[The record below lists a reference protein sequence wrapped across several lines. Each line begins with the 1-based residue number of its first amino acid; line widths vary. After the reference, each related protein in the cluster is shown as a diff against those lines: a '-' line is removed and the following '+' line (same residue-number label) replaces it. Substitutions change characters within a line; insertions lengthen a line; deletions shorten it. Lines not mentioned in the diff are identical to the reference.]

1 MKKSKTRVMSLSLV
15 FAMVATMLP
24 NVSTTLSVKADD
36 KVSPK
41 VSDLVQIKVGDKT
54 QTMDLYMNGIYETKL
69 SGLSGEE
76 TVKLLVNGEE
86 TSLTDNFTTNGGDVY
101 VRLKDGLLTDSVNN
115 QDGKKL
121 LHTAAFTGNFEGLE
135 FLDDDG
141 NRYDIASWT
150 PADSKGELDYV
161 GGGIYEKTF
170 HMKEL
175 ADNVE
180 VKDGG
185 YKVAFDDS
193 WDYSI
198 GDGSNNCAVTIPK
211 GTTEFTVLCD
221 EINGV
226 VYDSVRTPAFE
237 VAQNSGAI
245 TKSSLATKI
254 SIIGSVRCGDDDWEA
269 SKTGFEF
276 TPISDT
282 LYRYQKTF
290 AKGTYDYKCVFDY
303 EKWYEA
309 EADNR
314 RFEVNEDNTNV
325 VFLYD
330 TKTGKLTDSV
340 NNTNDVAKALGM
352 QVAPAKAKVSE
363 NTNGTV
369 QFVTVA
375 DNATTVKLVYGIK
388 SEVEKSGEAAL
399 KTVDCSKL
407 NNGGYAANNLFI
419 GDAAAD
425 IVYYYVIDGAP
436 TLDAAATSTTEV
448 NGSTYSVYKKA
459 EFKGRSV
466 NVPGTFPGPSWNEKS
481 NPMTYKGN
489 GLYECT
495 FKDVPAANYE
505 YKIAMGSWSENYG
518 KGGILDGAN
527 ISLTVP
533 STQDVTVYYNDFTH
547 NSVTSVNYIFAD
559 VLLKGSGI
567 PDGTKLEDSGLTGI
581 YTAVINMKKGSYDNI
596 EIVYN
601 GKTFK
606 FETINVNE
614 DKAVTFYFDPVSE
627 LFYCNASGAEVKTEN
642 ISYDSRD
649 LACKSVYGAVATGES
664 VKFTITTGTD
674 VTEAKLVMKGV
685 DTRNIDMTKD
695 GEAVNGKQQWSAT
708 TKFDT
713 IGENH
718 YYFALLSGTYMT
730 IYADDDGN
738 YGKGMVT
745 DLTNVKPYDLVVYK
759 DGFETPDWMKN
770 AVIYQIF
777 PDRFYNGDTS
787 NDFAQTSSRGE
798 VDYEYI
804 SDWNTLPENPE
815 QETEEKMDAYK
826 ATGAYVG
833 DGNWSNEIYG
843 GDLKGI
849 TERIDYLKALGVNVI
864 YLNPVFAS
872 ISSHRYDTS
881 DYNKIDPILG
891 DLGDFEELTKVAEEN
906 GMHVVLDGV
915 FNHVSDD
922 SKYFDRYYKYLE
934 AGTDKIGA
942 YPYWAYVYDTM
953 AEQNVSEGTAKDI
966 AKKYFTDN
974 YGITDF
980 SYTEWFNVTQ
990 ETLKD
995 DNDNDVTDNIG
1006 LRAGKTV
1013 YGYEG
1018 WWGYDSMPV
1027 IKATNGSEYQTG
1039 NWAEE
1044 IIGNDDGTSVGQY
1057 WISEGS
1063 DGWRLDVAN
1072 EVSDE
1077 TWQNFRNSVKAL
1089 NNGDAVIIG
1098 EIWTDATD
1106 YLLGDMYDSVMNYVF
1121 RNAVLGYAK
1130 GGSASDATAA
1140 LERIRERYPEE
1151 AFYAMMNLVGSHD
1164 TTRLLS
1170 YLDGVDDDR
1179 NQKEIDKAF
1188 PTYENTTDTAK
1199 QRQYLV
1205 AFLQFTYAGAPTIY
1219 YGDEIGMTGA
1229 DDPDDR
1235 RAFTWGKG
1243 NKDLVT
1249 WYAKLA
1255 DIRSQYSALRTG
1267 SVEPIDVNDDAIM
1280 GYVRSDDKDTITV
1293 LGNNADSDKEIT
1305 VSIGTN
1311 ATSKITDIVSGTSYD
1326 VTDGKVKVN
1335 IPAYRGVI
1343 LASDVKSV
1351 SVDEAALAPAY
1362 DSSYVEEAKTP
1373 ATTIALDKT
1382 TASLKEGEK
1391 VNLSATV
1398 GPENATSKVV
1408 IWSSSDESIATVAD
1422 DGTVTAVK
1430 AGDVTIT
1437 AKAAYGKNVTA
1448 TCDIKIA
1455 EAQKPQPT
1463 PEKPGKE
1470 DTTPEKP
1477 GKEDTTPEKPG
1488 KEDTTPAE
1496 PGKEDTTPTETKKDD
1511 KVSTTTTVAKVDWS
1525 KEVDTIK
1532 NASAKDTIAVKMD
1545 ETGVISKDAIAAIK
1559 GTQKKLVLDMGD
1571 GIKWIIN
1578 GSDVSKV
1585 PAKDVNMSVTVDSK
1599 KIPEDVI
1606 KSAKV
1611 EKDAKKVVQ
1620 ISLAHEGEFGFK
1632 PVLSIDIGKSYA
1644 GKYAN
1649 LYYYNTK
1656 TKALEGQMS
1665 VKIVDD
1671 GSALLTFT
1679 HASDYVISVTDQA
1692 AIDTKKTV
1700 PKSGD
1705 DNEVATYVCLLGL
1718 AAVAIT
1724 AATYR
1729 KKKVCK

>member
-425 IVYYYVIDGAP
+425 IVYYYVIDRAP

-448 NGSTYSVYKKA
+448 KGSRYSVYKKA
-459 EFKGRSV
+459 AFKGRSV
-466 NVPGTFPGPSWNEKS
+466 NVPGTFPGPSWDEKS

-489 GLYECT
+489 GLYEYT
-495 FKDVPAANYE
+495 FNDVPAANYE
-505 YKIAMGSWSENYG
+505 YKISMGSWSENYG

-627 LFYCNASGAEVKTEN
+627 LFYCNASGAEVRTEN

-685 DTRNIDMTKD
+685 DTRNIDMKKD
-695 GEAVNGKQQWSAT
+695 GEAVNGKQQWSVT

-891 DLGDFEELTKVAEEN
+891 DLGDFEELTRVAEEN

-934 AGTDKIGA
+934 AGTDKVGA

-953 AEQNVSEGTAKDI
+953 AEQNVSEDTAKDI
-966 AKKYFTDN
+966 AKKYFADN

-995 DNDNDVTDNIG
+995 DNENDVTDNIG

-1170 YLDGVDDDR
+1170 YLDGIDDDR

-1188 PTYENTTDTAK
+1188 PTYENTSDTAK

-1243 NKDLVT
+1243 SKELVT

-1280 GYVRSDDKDTITV
+1280 GYVRSDDNDIITV
-1293 LGNNADSDKEIT
+1293 LGNNADSAKEIT

-1326 VTDGKVKVN
+1326 VKDGKVKVN

-1362 DSSYVEEAKTP
+1362 DSSYVEEVKTP

-1398 GPENATSKVV
+1398 GPENVTSKVV

-1448 TCDIKIA
+1448 TCDIKVA
-1455 EAQKPQPT
+1455 EAEKPQPT
-1463 PEKPGKE
+1463 PEPEPQPTPQKVAATTITLDKTTANLKEGETVELKATVGPENATDKSVTWTSSDESVATVSKDGKV
-1470 DTTPEKP
+1470 T
-1477 GKEDTTPEKPG
+1477 
-1488 KEDTTPAE
+1488 
-1496 PGKEDTTPTETKKDD
+1496 
-1511 KVSTTTTVAKVDWS
+1511 
-1525 KEVDTIK
+1525 
-1532 NASAKDTIAVKMD
+1532 AVK
-1545 ETGVISKDAIAAIK
+1545 
-1559 GTQKKLVLDMGD
+1559 
-1571 GIKWIIN
+1571 
-1578 GSDVSKV
+1578 
-1585 PAKDVNMSVTVDSK
+1585 
-1599 KIPEDVI
+1599 
-1606 KSAKV
+1606 
-1611 EKDAKKVVQ
+1611 
-1620 ISLAHEGEFGFK
+1620 
-1632 PVLSIDIGKSYA
+1632 A
-1644 GKYAN
+1644 G
-1649 LYYYNTK
+1649 
-1656 TKALEGQMS
+1656 S
-1665 VKIVDD
+1665 VKITATAVSGKNVTAACDITVTQAEVKKPAQNNPDD
-1671 GSALLTFT
+1671 KKPAGK
-1679 HASDYVISVTDQA
+1679 QQ
-1692 AIDTKKTV
+1692 IDTNNQPVSGNVNTDKSANQTKS

-1729 KKKVCK
+1729 KKKACK

>member
-1 MKKSKTRVMSLSLV
+1 MCEKKRRGNMKKSKTRVMSLSLV

-54 QTMDLYMNGIYETKL
+54 QTMDLYMNGVYETKL

-101 VRLKDGLLTDSVNN
+101 VRLKDGILTDSVNN

-198 GDGSNNCAVTIPK
+198 GDGTNNYAVTIPK

-254 SIIGSVRCGDDDWEA
+254 SIIGSVRGGDDWDPL
-269 SKTGFEF
+269 KTGFEF

-407 NNGGYAANNLFI
+407 NNGGYAANNLFM

-448 NGSTYSVYKKA
+448 KGSKYSVYKKA
-459 EFKGRSV
+459 AFKGRSV
-466 NVPGTFPGPSWNEKS
+466 NVPGTFPGPSWDEKS

-489 GLYECT
+489 GLYEYT
-495 FKDVPAANYE
+495 FNDVPAANYE
-505 YKIAMGSWSENYG
+505 YKISMGSWSENYG

-559 VLLKGSGI
+559 VLLKGNGV

-627 LFYCNASGAEVKTEN
+627 LFYCNASGAEVRTEN

-685 DTRNIDMTKD
+685 DTRNIDMKKD
-695 GEAVNGKQQWSAT
+695 GEAVNGKQQWSVT

-891 DLGDFEELTKVAEEN
+891 DLGDFEELTRVAEEN

-934 AGTDKIGA
+934 AGTDKVGA

-953 AEQNVSEGTAKDI
+953 AEQNVSEDTAKDI
-966 AKKYFTDN
+966 AKKYFADN

-995 DNDNDVTDNIG
+995 DNENDVTDNIG

-1170 YLDGVDDDR
+1170 YLDGIDDDR

-1188 PTYENTTDTAK
+1188 PTYKNTTDTAK

-1280 GYVRSDDKDTITV
+1280 GYVRSDDKDIITV
-1293 LGNNADSDKEIT
+1293 LGNNADSAKEIT

-1326 VTDGKVKVN
+1326 VKDGKVKVN

-1343 LASDVKSV
+1343 LANDVKSV

-1362 DSSYVEEAKTP
+1362 DSSYVEEVKTP

-1398 GPENATSKVV
+1398 GPENVTSKVV

-1448 TCDIKIA
+1448 TCDIKVSEA
-1455 EAQKPQPT
+1455 EKPQPT
-1463 PEKPGKE
+1463 PEPKPQPQP
-1470 DTTPEKP
+1470 TPEP
-1477 GKEDTTPEKPG
+1477 EPQPQPTPEPEPQPTPQKVAATTITLDKTTANLKEGETVELKATVGPENATDKSVTWTSSDEGVATVSKDG
-1488 KEDTTPAE
+1488 KVT
-1496 PGKEDTTPTETKKDD
+1496 
-1511 KVSTTTTVAKVDWS
+1511 
-1525 KEVDTIK
+1525 
-1532 NASAKDTIAVKMD
+1532 AVK
-1545 ETGVISKDAIAAIK
+1545 
-1559 GTQKKLVLDMGD
+1559 
-1571 GIKWIIN
+1571 
-1578 GSDVSKV
+1578 
-1585 PAKDVNMSVTVDSK
+1585 
-1599 KIPEDVI
+1599 
-1606 KSAKV
+1606 
-1611 EKDAKKVVQ
+1611 
-1620 ISLAHEGEFGFK
+1620 
-1632 PVLSIDIGKSYA
+1632 A
-1644 GKYAN
+1644 G
-1649 LYYYNTK
+1649 
-1656 TKALEGQMS
+1656 S
-1665 VKIVDD
+1665 VKITATAVSGKNVTATCDITVTQAEVKKPAQNNPDD
-1671 GSALLTFT
+1671 KKPSGK
-1679 HASDYVISVTDQA
+1679 QQ
-1692 AIDTKKTV
+1692 IDTNKQPVSGNVNTDKSANQTKS

-1729 KKKVCK
+1729 KKRACK

>member
-309 EADNR
+309 EVDNR

-448 NGSTYSVYKKA
+448 KGSRYSVYKKA
-459 EFKGRSV
+459 AFKGRSV
-466 NVPGTFPGPSWNEKS
+466 NVPGTFPGPSWDEKS

-489 GLYECT
+489 GLYEYT
-495 FKDVPAANYE
+495 FNDVPAANYE
-505 YKIAMGSWSENYG
+505 YKISMGSWSENYG

-627 LFYCNASGAEVKTEN
+627 LFYCNASGAEVRTEN

-685 DTRNIDMTKD
+685 DTRNIDMKKD
-695 GEAVNGKQQWSAT
+695 GEAVNGKQQWSVT

-891 DLGDFEELTKVAEEN
+891 DLGDFEELTRVAEEN

-934 AGTDKIGA
+934 AGTDKVGA

-953 AEQNVSEGTAKDI
+953 AEQNVSEDTAKDI
-966 AKKYFTDN
+966 AKKYFADN

-995 DNDNDVTDNIG
+995 DNENDVTDNIG

-1280 GYVRSDDKDTITV
+1280 GYVRSDDKDIITV

-1373 ATTIALDKT
+1373 ATTIALDKV

-1398 GPENATSKVV
+1398 GPENVTSKVV

-1448 TCDIKIA
+1448 TCDIKVSEA
-1455 EAQKPQPT
+1455 EKPQPT
-1463 PEKPGKE
+1463 PEPEPQPTPQKVAATTITLDKTTANLKEGETVELKATVGPENATDKSVTWTSSDDSVATVSKDGKV
-1470 DTTPEKP
+1470 T
-1477 GKEDTTPEKPG
+1477 
-1488 KEDTTPAE
+1488 
-1496 PGKEDTTPTETKKDD
+1496 
-1511 KVSTTTTVAKVDWS
+1511 
-1525 KEVDTIK
+1525 
-1532 NASAKDTIAVKMD
+1532 AVK
-1545 ETGVISKDAIAAIK
+1545 
-1559 GTQKKLVLDMGD
+1559 
-1571 GIKWIIN
+1571 
-1578 GSDVSKV
+1578 
-1585 PAKDVNMSVTVDSK
+1585 
-1599 KIPEDVI
+1599 
-1606 KSAKV
+1606 
-1611 EKDAKKVVQ
+1611 
-1620 ISLAHEGEFGFK
+1620 
-1632 PVLSIDIGKSYA
+1632 A
-1644 GKYAN
+1644 G
-1649 LYYYNTK
+1649 
-1656 TKALEGQMS
+1656 S
-1665 VKIVDD
+1665 VKITATAVSGKNVTAACDITVTQAEVKKPAQNNSDD
-1671 GSALLTFT
+1671 KKPAGK
-1679 HASDYVISVTDQA
+1679 QQ
-1692 AIDTKKTV
+1692 IDTNKQPVSGNVNTDKSANQAKS

-1705 DNEVATYVCLLGL
+1705 DNEAATYVCLLGL
-1718 AAVAIT
+1718 AMVAIT

-1729 KKKVCK
+1729 KKKACK

>member
-245 TKSSLATKI
+245 TKSSLSTKI

-448 NGSTYSVYKKA
+448 KGSRYSVYKKA
-459 EFKGRSV
+459 AFKGRSV
-466 NVPGTFPGPSWNEKS
+466 NVPGTFPGPSWDEKS

-489 GLYECT
+489 GLYEYT
-495 FKDVPAANYE
+495 FNDVPAANYE
-505 YKIAMGSWSENYG
+505 YKISMGSWSENYG

-627 LFYCNASGAEVKTEN
+627 LFYCNASGAEVRTEN

-685 DTRNIDMTKD
+685 DTRNIDMKKD
-695 GEAVNGKQQWSAT
+695 GEAVNGKQQWSVT

-891 DLGDFEELTKVAEEN
+891 DLGDFEELTRVAEEN

-934 AGTDKIGA
+934 AGTDKVGA

-953 AEQNVSEGTAKDI
+953 AEQNVSEDTAKDI
-966 AKKYFTDN
+966 AKKYFADN

-995 DNDNDVTDNIG
+995 DNENDVTDNIG

-1170 YLDGVDDDR
+1170 YLDGIDDDR

-1188 PTYENTTDTAK
+1188 PTYENTSDTAK

-1243 NKDLVT
+1243 SKELVT

-1280 GYVRSDDKDTITV
+1280 GYVRSDDNDIITV
-1293 LGNNADSDKEIT
+1293 LGNNADSAKEIT

-1326 VTDGKVKVN
+1326 VKDGKVKVN

-1362 DSSYVEEAKTP
+1362 DSSYVEEVKTP

-1398 GPENATSKVV
+1398 GPENVTSKVV

-1430 AGDVTIT
+1430 AGDVIIT

-1448 TCDIKIA
+1448 TCDIKVA
-1455 EAQKPQPT
+1455 EAEKPQPT
-1463 PEKPGKE
+1463 PEPKPQPQP
-1470 DTTPEKP
+1470 TPEP
-1477 GKEDTTPEKPG
+1477 EPQPTPEPEPQPTPQKVAATTITLDKTTANLKEGETVELKATVGPENATDKSVTWTSSDESVATVSKDG
-1488 KEDTTPAE
+1488 KVT
-1496 PGKEDTTPTETKKDD
+1496 
-1511 KVSTTTTVAKVDWS
+1511 
-1525 KEVDTIK
+1525 
-1532 NASAKDTIAVKMD
+1532 AVK
-1545 ETGVISKDAIAAIK
+1545 
-1559 GTQKKLVLDMGD
+1559 
-1571 GIKWIIN
+1571 
-1578 GSDVSKV
+1578 
-1585 PAKDVNMSVTVDSK
+1585 
-1599 KIPEDVI
+1599 
-1606 KSAKV
+1606 
-1611 EKDAKKVVQ
+1611 
-1620 ISLAHEGEFGFK
+1620 
-1632 PVLSIDIGKSYA
+1632 A
-1644 GKYAN
+1644 G
-1649 LYYYNTK
+1649 
-1656 TKALEGQMS
+1656 S
-1665 VKIVDD
+1665 VKITATAVSGKNVTATCDITVTQAEVKKPAQNNPDD
-1671 GSALLTFT
+1671 KKPAGK
-1679 HASDYVISVTDQA
+1679 QQ
-1692 AIDTKKTV
+1692 IDTNKQPVSGNVNTDKSANQTKS

-1718 AAVAIT
+1718 AAAAIT

-1729 KKKVCK
+1729 KKRACK

>member
-101 VRLKDGLLTDSVNN
+101 VRLKDGLLTDSFNN

-309 EADNR
+309 EVDNR

-448 NGSTYSVYKKA
+448 KGSRYSVYKKA
-459 EFKGRSV
+459 AFKGRSV
-466 NVPGTFPGPSWNEKS
+466 NVPGTFPGPSWDEKS

-489 GLYECT
+489 GLYEYT
-495 FKDVPAANYE
+495 FNDVPAANYE
-505 YKIAMGSWSENYG
+505 YKISMGSWSENYG

-627 LFYCNASGAEVKTEN
+627 LFYCNASGAEVRTEN

-685 DTRNIDMTKD
+685 DTRNIDMKKD
-695 GEAVNGKQQWSAT
+695 GEAVNGKQQWSVT

-730 IYADDDGN
+730 IYANDDGN

-891 DLGDFEELTKVAEEN
+891 DLGDFEELTRVAEEN

-934 AGTDKIGA
+934 AGTDKVGA

-953 AEQNVSEGTAKDI
+953 AEQNVSEDTAKDI
-966 AKKYFTDN
+966 AKKYFADN

-995 DNDNDVTDNIG
+995 DNENDVTDNIG

-1170 YLDGVDDDR
+1170 YLDGIDDDR

-1188 PTYENTTDTAK
+1188 PTYENTSDTAK

-1243 NKDLVT
+1243 SKELVT

-1280 GYVRSDDKDTITV
+1280 GYVRSDDNDIITV
-1293 LGNNADSDKEIT
+1293 LGNNADSAKEIT

-1326 VTDGKVKVN
+1326 VKDGKVKVN

-1362 DSSYVEEAKTP
+1362 DSSYVEEVKTP

-1398 GPENATSKVV
+1398 GPENVTSKVV

-1448 TCDIKIA
+1448 TCDITVTQA
-1455 EAQKPQPT
+1455 EVKKPAQNNPNDKKPAGKQQIDTNKQP
-1463 PEKPGKE
+1463 
-1470 DTTPEKP
+1470 
-1477 GKEDTTPEKPG
+1477 
-1488 KEDTTPAE
+1488 
-1496 PGKEDTTPTETKKDD
+1496 
-1511 KVSTTTTVAKVDWS
+1511 VSG
-1525 KEVDTIK
+1525 
-1532 NASAKDTIAVKMD
+1532 N
-1545 ETGVISKDAIAAIK
+1545 
-1559 GTQKKLVLDMGD
+1559 
-1571 GIKWIIN
+1571 
-1578 GSDVSKV
+1578 
-1585 PAKDVNMSVTVDSK
+1585 VNTD
-1599 KIPEDVI
+1599 
-1606 KSAKV
+1606 KSAN
-1611 EKDAKKVVQ
+1611 Q
-1620 ISLAHEGEFGFK
+1620 T
-1632 PVLSIDIGKSYA
+1632 KS
-1644 GKYAN
+1644 
-1649 LYYYNTK
+1649 
-1656 TKALEGQMS
+1656 
-1665 VKIVDD
+1665 
-1671 GSALLTFT
+1671 
-1679 HASDYVISVTDQA
+1679 
-1692 AIDTKKTV
+1692 

-1718 AAVAIT
+1718 AMVAIT

-1729 KKKVCK
+1729 KKKACK

>member
-1 MKKSKTRVMSLSLV
+1 MCEKKRRGNMKKSKTRVMSLSLV

-309 EADNR
+309 EVDNR

-448 NGSTYSVYKKA
+448 KGSRYSVYKKA
-459 EFKGRSV
+459 AFKGRSV
-466 NVPGTFPGPSWNEKS
+466 NVPGTFPGPSWDEKS

-489 GLYECT
+489 GLYEYT
-495 FKDVPAANYE
+495 FNDVPAANYE
-505 YKIAMGSWSENYG
+505 YKISMGSWSENYG

-627 LFYCNASGAEVKTEN
+627 LFYCNASGAEVRTEN

-685 DTRNIDMTKD
+685 DTRNIDMKKD
-695 GEAVNGKQQWSAT
+695 GEAVNGKQQWSVT

-891 DLGDFEELTKVAEEN
+891 DLGDFEELTRVAEEN

-934 AGTDKIGA
+934 AGTDKVGA

-953 AEQNVSEGTAKDI
+953 AEQNVSEDTAKDI
-966 AKKYFTDN
+966 AKKYFADN

-995 DNDNDVTDNIG
+995 DNENDVTDNIG

-1280 GYVRSDDKDTITV
+1280 GYVRSDDKDIITV

-1373 ATTIALDKT
+1373 ATTIALDKV

-1398 GPENATSKVV
+1398 GPENVTSKVV

-1448 TCDIKIA
+1448 TCDIKVSEA
-1455 EAQKPQPT
+1455 EKPQPT
-1463 PEKPGKE
+1463 PEPEPQPTPQKVAATTITLDKTTANLKEGETVELKATVGPENATDKSVTWTSSDDSVATVSKDGKV
-1470 DTTPEKP
+1470 T
-1477 GKEDTTPEKPG
+1477 
-1488 KEDTTPAE
+1488 
-1496 PGKEDTTPTETKKDD
+1496 
-1511 KVSTTTTVAKVDWS
+1511 
-1525 KEVDTIK
+1525 
-1532 NASAKDTIAVKMD
+1532 AVK
-1545 ETGVISKDAIAAIK
+1545 
-1559 GTQKKLVLDMGD
+1559 
-1571 GIKWIIN
+1571 
-1578 GSDVSKV
+1578 
-1585 PAKDVNMSVTVDSK
+1585 
-1599 KIPEDVI
+1599 
-1606 KSAKV
+1606 
-1611 EKDAKKVVQ
+1611 
-1620 ISLAHEGEFGFK
+1620 
-1632 PVLSIDIGKSYA
+1632 A
-1644 GKYAN
+1644 G
-1649 LYYYNTK
+1649 
-1656 TKALEGQMS
+1656 S
-1665 VKIVDD
+1665 VKITATAVSGKNVTAACDITVTQAEVKKPAQNNSDD
-1671 GSALLTFT
+1671 KKPAGK
-1679 HASDYVISVTDQA
+1679 QQ
-1692 AIDTKKTV
+1692 IDTNKQPVSGNVNTDKSANQAKS

-1705 DNEVATYVCLLGL
+1705 DNEVAAYVCLLGL

-1729 KKKVCK
+1729 KKKACK

>member
-309 EADNR
+309 EVDNR

-448 NGSTYSVYKKA
+448 KGSRYSVYKKA
-459 EFKGRSV
+459 AFKGRSV
-466 NVPGTFPGPSWNEKS
+466 NVPGTFPGPSWDEKS

-489 GLYECT
+489 GLYEYT
-495 FKDVPAANYE
+495 FNDVPAANYE
-505 YKIAMGSWSENYG
+505 YKISMGSWSENYG

-601 GKTFK
+601 GKTFN

-627 LFYCNASGAEVKTEN
+627 LFYCNASGAEVRTEN

-685 DTRNIDMTKD
+685 DTRNIDMKKD
-695 GEAVNGKQQWSAT
+695 GEAVNGKQQWSVT

-891 DLGDFEELTKVAEEN
+891 DLGDFEGLTRVAEEN

-934 AGTDKIGA
+934 AGTDKVGA

-953 AEQNVSEGTAKDI
+953 AEQNVSEDTAKDI
-966 AKKYFTDN
+966 AKKYFADN

-995 DNDNDVTDNIG
+995 DNENDVTDNIG

-1170 YLDGVDDDR
+1170 YLDGIDDDR

-1188 PTYENTTDTAK
+1188 PTYENTSDTAK

-1243 NKDLVT
+1243 SKELVT

-1280 GYVRSDDKDTITV
+1280 GYVRSDDNDIITV
-1293 LGNNADSDKEIT
+1293 LGNNADSAKEIT

-1326 VTDGKVKVN
+1326 VKDGKVKVN

-1362 DSSYVEEAKTP
+1362 DSSYVEEVKTP

-1398 GPENATSKVV
+1398 GPENVTSKVV

-1448 TCDIKIA
+1448 TCDIKVA
-1455 EAQKPQPT
+1455 EAEKPQPT
-1463 PEKPGKE
+1463 PEPE
-1470 DTTPEKP
+1470 PQPTPEP
-1477 GKEDTTPEKPG
+1477 EPQPTPEPEPQPTPQKVAATTITLDKTTANLKEGETVELKATVGPENATDKSVTWTSSDESVATVSKDG
-1488 KEDTTPAE
+1488 KVT
-1496 PGKEDTTPTETKKDD
+1496 
-1511 KVSTTTTVAKVDWS
+1511 
-1525 KEVDTIK
+1525 
-1532 NASAKDTIAVKMD
+1532 AVK
-1545 ETGVISKDAIAAIK
+1545 
-1559 GTQKKLVLDMGD
+1559 
-1571 GIKWIIN
+1571 
-1578 GSDVSKV
+1578 
-1585 PAKDVNMSVTVDSK
+1585 
-1599 KIPEDVI
+1599 
-1606 KSAKV
+1606 
-1611 EKDAKKVVQ
+1611 
-1620 ISLAHEGEFGFK
+1620 
-1632 PVLSIDIGKSYA
+1632 A
-1644 GKYAN
+1644 G
-1649 LYYYNTK
+1649 
-1656 TKALEGQMS
+1656 S
-1665 VKIVDD
+1665 VKITATAVSGKNVTATCDITVTQAEVKKPAQNNPDD
-1671 GSALLTFT
+1671 KKPAGK
-1679 HASDYVISVTDQA
+1679 QQ
-1692 AIDTKKTV
+1692 IDTNKQPVSGNVNTDKSANQTKS

-1718 AAVAIT
+1718 AAAAIT

-1729 KKKVCK
+1729 KKRACK

>member
-448 NGSTYSVYKKA
+448 KGSRYSVYKKA
-459 EFKGRSV
+459 AFKGRSV
-466 NVPGTFPGPSWNEKS
+466 NVPGTFPGPSWDEKS

-489 GLYECT
+489 GLYEYT
-495 FKDVPAANYE
+495 FNDVPAANYE
-505 YKIAMGSWSENYG
+505 YKISMGSWSENYG

-567 PDGTKLEDSGLTGI
+567 PDGAKLEDSGLTGI

-627 LFYCNASGAEVKTEN
+627 LFYCNASGAEVRTEN

-685 DTRNIDMTKD
+685 DTRNIDMKKD
-695 GEAVNGKQQWSAT
+695 GEAVNGKQQWSVT

-891 DLGDFEELTKVAEEN
+891 DLGDFEELTRVAEEN

-934 AGTDKIGA
+934 AGTDKVGA

-953 AEQNVSEGTAKDI
+953 AEQNVSEDTAKDI
-966 AKKYFTDN
+966 AKKYFADN

-995 DNDNDVTDNIG
+995 DNENDVTDNIG

-1170 YLDGVDDDR
+1170 YLDGIDDDR

-1188 PTYENTTDTAK
+1188 PTYEKTTDTAK

-1280 GYVRSDDKDTITV
+1280 GYVRSDDKDIITV

-1398 GPENATSKVV
+1398 GPENVTSKVV

-1448 TCDIKIA
+1448 TCDITVTQA
-1455 EAQKPQPT
+1455 EVKKPAQNNP
-1463 PEKPGKE
+1463 
-1470 DTTPEKP
+1470 
-1477 GKEDTTPEKPG
+1477 
-1488 KEDTTPAE
+1488 
-1496 PGKEDTTPTETKKDD
+1496 DD
-1511 KVSTTTTVAKVDWS
+1511 KKPAGKQQIDTNKQPVSG
-1525 KEVDTIK
+1525 
-1532 NASAKDTIAVKMD
+1532 N
-1545 ETGVISKDAIAAIK
+1545 
-1559 GTQKKLVLDMGD
+1559 
-1571 GIKWIIN
+1571 
-1578 GSDVSKV
+1578 
-1585 PAKDVNMSVTVDSK
+1585 VNTD
-1599 KIPEDVI
+1599 
-1606 KSAKV
+1606 KSAN
-1611 EKDAKKVVQ
+1611 Q
-1620 ISLAHEGEFGFK
+1620 T
-1632 PVLSIDIGKSYA
+1632 KS
-1644 GKYAN
+1644 
-1649 LYYYNTK
+1649 
-1656 TKALEGQMS
+1656 
-1665 VKIVDD
+1665 
-1671 GSALLTFT
+1671 
-1679 HASDYVISVTDQA
+1679 
-1692 AIDTKKTV
+1692 

-1718 AAVAIT
+1718 AMVAIT

-1729 KKKVCK
+1729 KKRACK

>member
-24 NVSTTLSVKADD
+24 NVSTTLSVKAGDN
-36 KVSPK
+36 VSPK

-54 QTMDLYMNGIYETKL
+54 QTMDLYMNGVYETKL

-101 VRLKDGLLTDSVNN
+101 VRLKNGILTDSVNN

-141 NRYDIASWT
+141 NRYDIASWK

-198 GDGSNNCAVTIPK
+198 GDGKNNYAVTIPK
-211 GTTEFTVLCD
+211 GTKEFTVLCD

-237 VAQNSGAI
+237 VTQNNGAI

-254 SIIGSVRCGDDDWEA
+254 SIIGSVRGGDDWEKA
-269 SKTGFEF
+269 KTGFEF

-303 EKWYEA
+303 ADWYEA
-309 EADNR
+309 EGDINR

-340 NNTNDVAKALGM
+340 NNTNDVANALGM
-352 QVAPAKAKVSE
+352 QAAPAKAKVSD

-388 SEVEKSGEAAL
+388 SDVEKSGKSAL

-407 NNGGYAANNLFI
+407 NNGGYAADNLFM

-425 IVYYYVIDGAP
+425 IVYYYVIDGTP

-448 NGSTYSVYKKA
+448 QGSRYSVYKKA

-466 NVPGTFPGPSWNEKS
+466 NVPGTFPGPSWDEKS
-481 NPMTYKGN
+481 NTMTYKGN
-489 GLYECT
+489 GLYEYT

-505 YKIAMGSWSENYG
+505 YKISMGSWSENYG

-559 VLLKGSGI
+559 VLLKGKGI

-581 YTAVINMKKGSYDNI
+581 YTAVINMNKGSYDNI

-664 VKFTITTGTD
+664 VTFTITTGTD

-685 DTRNIDMTKD
+685 DTRNINMTKD
-695 GEAVNGKQQWSAT
+695 GEAVNGKQKWSVT
-708 TKFDT
+708 TKFNT

-891 DLGDFEELTKVAEEN
+891 DLGDFEELTKIAEEN

-953 AEQNVSEGTAKDI
+953 AEQNVSEDTAKDI

-1018 WWGYDSMPV
+1018 WYGYDSMPV

-1057 WISEGS
+1057 WISKGS

-1140 LERIRERYPEE
+1140 LERIRERYPKE

-1179 NQKEIDKAF
+1179 KQKEIDKAF
-1188 PTYENTTDTAK
+1188 PTYEKTTDTAK

-1293 LGNNADSDKEIT
+1293 LGNNADSEKEIT

-1326 VTDGKVKVN
+1326 VTDGKVNVK

-1343 LASDVKSV
+1343 LTSDVKSV
-1351 SVDEAALAPAY
+1351 SVDEEALAPAY

-1430 AGDVTIT
+1430 AGNVTIT

-1448 TCDIKIA
+1448 TCDITVTQANGKKP
-1455 EAQKPQPT
+1455 AQNNP
-1463 PEKPGKE
+1463 
-1470 DTTPEKP
+1470 
-1477 GKEDTTPEKPG
+1477 
-1488 KEDTTPAE
+1488 
-1496 PGKEDTTPTETKKDD
+1496 DD
-1511 KVSTTTTVAKVDWS
+1511 K
-1525 KEVDTIK
+1525 
-1532 NASAKDTIAVKMD
+1532 
-1545 ETGVISKDAIAAIK
+1545 
-1559 GTQKKLVLDMGD
+1559 
-1571 GIKWIIN
+1571 
-1578 GSDVSKV
+1578 
-1585 PAKDVNMSVTVDSK
+1585 
-1599 KIPEDVI
+1599 
-1606 KSAKV
+1606 
-1611 EKDAKKVVQ
+1611 
-1620 ISLAHEGEFGFK
+1620 K
-1632 PVLSIDIGKSYA
+1632 PA
-1644 GKYAN
+1644 GK
-1649 LYYYNTK
+1649 
-1656 TKALEGQMS
+1656 Q
-1665 VKIVDD
+1665 
-1671 GSALLTFT
+1671 
-1679 HASDYVISVTDQA
+1679 Q
-1692 AIDTKKTV
+1692 IDTKKAA

-1705 DNEVATYVCLLGL
+1705 DNEAATYVCLLGL
-1718 AAVAIT
+1718 AMVAIT

-1729 KKKVCK
+1729 KKRACK

>member
-24 NVSTTLSVKADD
+24 NVSTILSVKADD

-309 EADNR
+309 EVDNR

-448 NGSTYSVYKKA
+448 KGSRYSVYKKA
-459 EFKGRSV
+459 AFKGRSV
-466 NVPGTFPGPSWNEKS
+466 NVPGTFPGPSWDEKS

-489 GLYECT
+489 GLYEYT
-495 FKDVPAANYE
+495 FNDVPAANYE
-505 YKIAMGSWSENYG
+505 YKISMGSWSENYG

-627 LFYCNASGAEVKTEN
+627 LFYCNASGAEVRTEN

-685 DTRNIDMTKD
+685 DTRNIDMKKD
-695 GEAVNGKQQWSAT
+695 GEAVNGKQQWSVT

-891 DLGDFEELTKVAEEN
+891 DLGDFEELTRVAEEN

-934 AGTDKIGA
+934 AGTDKVGA

-953 AEQNVSEGTAKDI
+953 AEQNVSEDTAKDI
-966 AKKYFTDN
+966 AKKYFADN

-995 DNDNDVTDNIG
+995 DNENDVTDNIG

-1280 GYVRSDDKDTITV
+1280 GYVRSDDKDIITV

-1373 ATTIALDKT
+1373 ATTIALDKV

-1398 GPENATSKVV
+1398 GPENVTSKVV

-1448 TCDIKIA
+1448 TCDIKVSEA
-1455 EAQKPQPT
+1455 EKPQPT
-1463 PEKPGKE
+1463 PEPEPQPTPQKVAATTITLDKTTANLKEGETVELKATVGPENATDKSVTWTSSDDSVATVSKDGKV
-1470 DTTPEKP
+1470 T
-1477 GKEDTTPEKPG
+1477 
-1488 KEDTTPAE
+1488 
-1496 PGKEDTTPTETKKDD
+1496 
-1511 KVSTTTTVAKVDWS
+1511 
-1525 KEVDTIK
+1525 
-1532 NASAKDTIAVKMD
+1532 AVK
-1545 ETGVISKDAIAAIK
+1545 
-1559 GTQKKLVLDMGD
+1559 
-1571 GIKWIIN
+1571 
-1578 GSDVSKV
+1578 
-1585 PAKDVNMSVTVDSK
+1585 
-1599 KIPEDVI
+1599 
-1606 KSAKV
+1606 
-1611 EKDAKKVVQ
+1611 
-1620 ISLAHEGEFGFK
+1620 
-1632 PVLSIDIGKSYA
+1632 A
-1644 GKYAN
+1644 G
-1649 LYYYNTK
+1649 
-1656 TKALEGQMS
+1656 S
-1665 VKIVDD
+1665 VKITATAVSGKNVTAACDITVTQAEVKKPAQNNSDD
-1671 GSALLTFT
+1671 KKPAGK
-1679 HASDYVISVTDQA
+1679 QQ
-1692 AIDTKKTV
+1692 IDTNKQPVSGNVNTDKSANQAKS

-1705 DNEVATYVCLLGL
+1705 DNEVAAYVCLLGL

-1729 KKKVCK
+1729 KKKACK

>member
-1 MKKSKTRVMSLSLV
+1 MCEKKRRGNMKKSKTRVMSLSLV

-309 EADNR
+309 EVDNR

-448 NGSTYSVYKKA
+448 KGSKYSVYKKA
-459 EFKGRSV
+459 AFKGRSV
-466 NVPGTFPGPSWNEKS
+466 NVPGTFPGPSWDEKS

-489 GLYECT
+489 GLYEYT
-495 FKDVPAANYE
+495 FNDVPAANYE
-505 YKIAMGSWSENYG
+505 YKISMGSWSENYG

-559 VLLKGSGI
+559 VLLKGNGV

-627 LFYCNASGAEVKTEN
+627 LFYCNASGAEVRTEN

-685 DTRNIDMTKD
+685 DTRNIDMKKD
-695 GEAVNGKQQWSAT
+695 GEAVNGKQQWSVT

-891 DLGDFEELTKVAEEN
+891 DLGDFEELTRVAEEN

-934 AGTDKIGA
+934 AGTDKVGA

-953 AEQNVSEGTAKDI
+953 AEQNVSEDTAKDI
-966 AKKYFTDN
+966 AKKYFADN

-995 DNDNDVTDNIG
+995 DNENDVTDNIG

-1170 YLDGVDDDR
+1170 YLDGIDDDR

-1188 PTYENTTDTAK
+1188 PTYENTSDTAK

-1243 NKDLVT
+1243 SKELVT

-1280 GYVRSDDKDTITV
+1280 GYVRSDDNDIITV
-1293 LGNNADSDKEIT
+1293 LGNNADSAKEIT

-1326 VTDGKVKVN
+1326 VKDGKVKVN

-1362 DSSYVEEAKTP
+1362 DSSYVEEVKTP

-1398 GPENATSKVV
+1398 GPENVTSKVV

-1448 TCDIKIA
+1448 TCDIKVA
-1455 EAQKPQPT
+1455 EAEKPQPT
-1463 PEKPGKE
+1463 PEPEPQPTPQKVAATTITLDKTTANLKEGETVELKATVGPENATDKSVTWTSSDESVATVSKDGKV
-1470 DTTPEKP
+1470 T
-1477 GKEDTTPEKPG
+1477 
-1488 KEDTTPAE
+1488 
-1496 PGKEDTTPTETKKDD
+1496 
-1511 KVSTTTTVAKVDWS
+1511 
-1525 KEVDTIK
+1525 
-1532 NASAKDTIAVKMD
+1532 AVK
-1545 ETGVISKDAIAAIK
+1545 
-1559 GTQKKLVLDMGD
+1559 
-1571 GIKWIIN
+1571 
-1578 GSDVSKV
+1578 
-1585 PAKDVNMSVTVDSK
+1585 
-1599 KIPEDVI
+1599 
-1606 KSAKV
+1606 
-1611 EKDAKKVVQ
+1611 
-1620 ISLAHEGEFGFK
+1620 
-1632 PVLSIDIGKSYA
+1632 A
-1644 GKYAN
+1644 G
-1649 LYYYNTK
+1649 
-1656 TKALEGQMS
+1656 S
-1665 VKIVDD
+1665 VKITATAVSGKNVTATCDITVTQAEVKKPAQNNPDD
-1671 GSALLTFT
+1671 KKPAGK
-1679 HASDYVISVTDQA
+1679 QQ
-1692 AIDTKKTV
+1692 IDTNKQPVSGNVNTDKSANQTKS

-1718 AAVAIT
+1718 AAAAIT

-1729 KKKVCK
+1729 KKRACK

>member
-309 EADNR
+309 EVDNR

-448 NGSTYSVYKKA
+448 KGSRYSVYKKA
-459 EFKGRSV
+459 AFKGRSV
-466 NVPGTFPGPSWNEKS
+466 NVPGTFPGPSWDEKS

-489 GLYECT
+489 GLYEYT
-495 FKDVPAANYE
+495 FNDVPAANYE
-505 YKIAMGSWSENYG
+505 YKISMGSWSENYG

-627 LFYCNASGAEVKTEN
+627 LFYCNASGAEVRTEN

-685 DTRNIDMTKD
+685 DTRNIDMKKD
-695 GEAVNGKQQWSAT
+695 GEAVNGKQQWSVT

-891 DLGDFEELTKVAEEN
+891 DLGDFEELTRVAEEN

-934 AGTDKIGA
+934 AGTDKVGA

-953 AEQNVSEGTAKDI
+953 AEQNVSEDTAKDI
-966 AKKYFTDN
+966 AKKYFADN

-995 DNDNDVTDNIG
+995 DNENDVTDNIG

-1280 GYVRSDDKDTITV
+1280 GYVRSDDKDIITV

-1373 ATTIALDKT
+1373 ATTIALDKV

-1398 GPENATSKVV
+1398 GPENVTSKVV

-1448 TCDIKIA
+1448 TCDIKVSEA
-1455 EAQKPQPT
+1455 EKPQPT
-1463 PEKPGKE
+1463 PEPEPQPTPQKVAATTITLDKTTANLKEGETVELKATVGPENATDKSVTWTSSDDSVATVSKDGKV
-1470 DTTPEKP
+1470 T
-1477 GKEDTTPEKPG
+1477 
-1488 KEDTTPAE
+1488 
-1496 PGKEDTTPTETKKDD
+1496 
-1511 KVSTTTTVAKVDWS
+1511 
-1525 KEVDTIK
+1525 
-1532 NASAKDTIAVKMD
+1532 AVK
-1545 ETGVISKDAIAAIK
+1545 
-1559 GTQKKLVLDMGD
+1559 
-1571 GIKWIIN
+1571 
-1578 GSDVSKV
+1578 
-1585 PAKDVNMSVTVDSK
+1585 
-1599 KIPEDVI
+1599 
-1606 KSAKV
+1606 
-1611 EKDAKKVVQ
+1611 
-1620 ISLAHEGEFGFK
+1620 
-1632 PVLSIDIGKSYA
+1632 A
-1644 GKYAN
+1644 G
-1649 LYYYNTK
+1649 
-1656 TKALEGQMS
+1656 S
-1665 VKIVDD
+1665 VKITATAVSGKNVTAACDITVTQAEVKKPAQNNSDD
-1671 GSALLTFT
+1671 KKPAGK
-1679 HASDYVISVTDQA
+1679 QQ
-1692 AIDTKKTV
+1692 IDTNKQPVSGNVNTDKSANQAKS

-1705 DNEVATYVCLLGL
+1705 DNEVAAYVCLLGL

-1729 KKKVCK
+1729 KKKACK

>member
-24 NVSTTLSVKADD
+24 NVSTILSVKADD

-309 EADNR
+309 EVDNR

-448 NGSTYSVYKKA
+448 KGSRYSVYKKA
-459 EFKGRSV
+459 AFKGRSV
-466 NVPGTFPGPSWNEKS
+466 NVPGTFPGPSWDEKS

-489 GLYECT
+489 GLYEYT
-495 FKDVPAANYE
+495 FNDVPAANYE
-505 YKIAMGSWSENYG
+505 YKISMGSWSENYG

-581 YTAVINMKKGSYDNI
+581 YTAVINMNEGSYDNI

-627 LFYCNASGAEVKTEN
+627 LFYCNASGAEVRTEN

-685 DTRNIDMTKD
+685 DTRNIDMKKD
-695 GEAVNGKQQWSAT
+695 GEAVNGKQQWSVT

-891 DLGDFEELTKVAEEN
+891 DLGDFEELTRVAEEN

-934 AGTDKIGA
+934 AGTDKVGA

-953 AEQNVSEGTAKDI
+953 AEQNVSEDTAKDI
-966 AKKYFTDN
+966 AKKYFADN

-995 DNDNDVTDNIG
+995 DNENDVTDNIG

-1280 GYVRSDDKDTITV
+1280 GYVRSDDKDIITV

-1373 ATTIALDKT
+1373 ATTIALDKV

-1398 GPENATSKVV
+1398 GPENVTSKVV

-1448 TCDIKIA
+1448 TCDIKVSEA
-1455 EAQKPQPT
+1455 EKPQPT
-1463 PEKPGKE
+1463 PEPEPQPTPQKVAATTITLDKTTANLKEGETVELKATVGPENATDKSVTWTSSDDSVATVSKDGKV
-1470 DTTPEKP
+1470 T
-1477 GKEDTTPEKPG
+1477 
-1488 KEDTTPAE
+1488 
-1496 PGKEDTTPTETKKDD
+1496 
-1511 KVSTTTTVAKVDWS
+1511 
-1525 KEVDTIK
+1525 
-1532 NASAKDTIAVKMD
+1532 AVK
-1545 ETGVISKDAIAAIK
+1545 
-1559 GTQKKLVLDMGD
+1559 
-1571 GIKWIIN
+1571 
-1578 GSDVSKV
+1578 
-1585 PAKDVNMSVTVDSK
+1585 
-1599 KIPEDVI
+1599 
-1606 KSAKV
+1606 
-1611 EKDAKKVVQ
+1611 
-1620 ISLAHEGEFGFK
+1620 
-1632 PVLSIDIGKSYA
+1632 A
-1644 GKYAN
+1644 G
-1649 LYYYNTK
+1649 
-1656 TKALEGQMS
+1656 S
-1665 VKIVDD
+1665 VKITATAVSGKNVTAACDITVTQAEVKKPAQNNSDD
-1671 GSALLTFT
+1671 KKPAGK
-1679 HASDYVISVTDQA
+1679 QQ
-1692 AIDTKKTV
+1692 IDTNKQPVSGNVNTDKSANQAKS

-1705 DNEVATYVCLLGL
+1705 DNEVAAYVCLLGL

-1729 KKKVCK
+1729 KKKACK

>member
-674 VTEAKLVMKGV
+674 VTDAKLVMKGV

-995 DNDNDVTDNIG
+995 DNENDVTDNIG

-1280 GYVRSDDKDTITV
+1280 GYVRSDDKDIITV

-1373 ATTIALDKT
+1373 ATTIALDKV

-1398 GPENATSKVV
+1398 GPENVTSKVV
-1408 IWSSSDESIATVAD
+1408 IWSSSDENIATVAD

-1448 TCDIKIA
+1448 TCDIKVSEA
-1455 EAQKPQPT
+1455 EKPQPT
-1463 PEKPGKE
+1463 PEPEPQPTPQKVAATTITLDKTTANLKEGETVELKATVGPENATDKSVTWISSDERVATVSKDGKV
-1470 DTTPEKP
+1470 T
-1477 GKEDTTPEKPG
+1477 
-1488 KEDTTPAE
+1488 
-1496 PGKEDTTPTETKKDD
+1496 
-1511 KVSTTTTVAKVDWS
+1511 
-1525 KEVDTIK
+1525 
-1532 NASAKDTIAVKMD
+1532 AVK
-1545 ETGVISKDAIAAIK
+1545 
-1559 GTQKKLVLDMGD
+1559 
-1571 GIKWIIN
+1571 
-1578 GSDVSKV
+1578 
-1585 PAKDVNMSVTVDSK
+1585 
-1599 KIPEDVI
+1599 
-1606 KSAKV
+1606 
-1611 EKDAKKVVQ
+1611 
-1620 ISLAHEGEFGFK
+1620 
-1632 PVLSIDIGKSYA
+1632 A
-1644 GKYAN
+1644 G
-1649 LYYYNTK
+1649 
-1656 TKALEGQMS
+1656 S
-1665 VKIVDD
+1665 VKITATAVSGKNVTATCDITVTQAEVKKPAQNNPDD
-1671 GSALLTFT
+1671 KKPAGK
-1679 HASDYVISVTDQA
+1679 QQ
-1692 AIDTKKTV
+1692 IDTNKQPVSGNVNTDKSANQTKS

-1729 KKKVCK
+1729 KKKACK

>member
-24 NVSTTLSVKADD
+24 NVSTTLSVKAGDN
-36 KVSPK
+36 VSPK

-54 QTMDLYMNGIYETKL
+54 QTMDLYMNGVYETKL

-101 VRLKDGLLTDSVNN
+101 VRLKNGILTDSVNN

-141 NRYDIASWT
+141 NRYDIASWK
-150 PADSKGELDYV
+150 PEDPNGELDYV

-170 HMKEL
+170 RMKEL

-180 VKDGG
+180 VQNGG
-185 YKVAFDDS
+185 YKVAFDDA

-198 GDGSNNCAVTIPK
+198 GDGKNNCAVTIPK
-211 GTTEFTVLCD
+211 GTKEFTVLCD

-226 VYDSVRTPAFE
+226 VYDSVRTPAFK
-237 VAQNSGAI
+237 VAQNNGAI

-254 SIIGSVRCGDDDWEA
+254 SIIGSVRGGDDDWEA

-290 AKGTYDYKCVFDY
+290 AKGTYKYKCVFDY
-303 EKWYEA
+303 ANWYEA
-309 EADNR
+309 EGGDR
-314 RFEVNEDNTNV
+314 SFEVNEDNTNV

-375 DNATTVKLVYGIK
+375 DNATTVKLVYGIE
-388 SEVEKSGEAAL
+388 SEVENSGKAAL

-407 NNGGYAANNLFI
+407 NNGGYVANNLFM

-425 IVYYYVIDGAP
+425 IVYYYVIDGTP

-448 NGSTYSVYKKA
+448 KGSRYSVYKKA

-466 NVPGTFPGPSWNEKS
+466 NVPGTFPGPSWDEKS
-481 NPMTYKGN
+481 NMMTYKGN
-489 GLYECT
+489 GLYEYT

-518 KGGILDGAN
+518 KGGSLDGAN

-559 VLLKGSGI
+559 VSLKGNGI
-567 PDGTKLEDSGLTGI
+567 PQGTKLEDSGLTGI
-581 YTAVINMKKGSYDNI
+581 YTAVINMIKGSYDDL

-606 FETINVNE
+606 FGKINVNE

-627 LFYCNASGAEVKTEN
+627 LFYCNASGAEVSTEN
-642 ISYDSRD
+642 ISYDSRNP
-649 LACKSVYGAVATGES
+649 ACKSVYGAVAAGQS

-674 VTEAKLVMKGV
+674 VTAAKLIMKGV
-685 DTRNIDMTKD
+685 DTRNIDMKKD
-695 GEAVNGKQQWSAT
+695 GEAVNGKQQWSVT

-759 DGFETPDWMKN
+759 AGFETPDWMKN
-770 AVIYQIF
+770 AVVYQIF

-787 NDFAQTSSRGE
+787 NDFAQTSSRGG

-804 SDWNTLPENPE
+804 SDWDTLPENPE
-815 QETEEKMDAYK
+815 QETEEKMEDYK

-891 DLGDFEELTKVAEEN
+891 DLGDFEELTRVAEEN

-934 AGTDKIGA
+934 AGTDKVGA

-953 AEQNVSEGTAKDI
+953 AEQNVSEDTAKDI
-966 AKKYFTDN
+966 AKKYFADN

-995 DNDNDVTDNIG
+995 DNKNDVTDNIG

-1018 WWGYDSMPV
+1018 WYGYDSMPV

-1057 WISEGS
+1057 WISKGS

-1077 TWQNFRNSVKAL
+1077 TWQKFRNSVKAL
-1089 NNGDAVIIG
+1089 NNDAVIIG

-1130 GGSASDATAA
+1130 GGSATDATAA
-1140 LERIRERYPEE
+1140 LERIRERYPKE

-1170 YLDGVDDDR
+1170 YLDGIDDDR

-1188 PTYENTTDTAK
+1188 PTYEKTTDTAK

-1280 GYVRSDDKDTITV
+1280 GYVRSDDKDIITV

-1311 ATSKITDIVSGTSYD
+1311 ATSKITDIVSGKSYD

-1343 LASDVKSV
+1343 LASNVKSV
-1351 SVDEAALAPAY
+1351 SVDEEALAPAY
-1362 DSSYVEEAKTP
+1362 DSSYVEEVKTP

-1398 GPENATSKVV
+1398 GPENVTSKVV

-1430 AGDVTIT
+1430 AGNVTIT

-1448 TCDIKIA
+1448 TCDITVTQA
-1455 EAQKPQPT
+1455 EVKKPAQNNP
-1463 PEKPGKE
+1463 
-1470 DTTPEKP
+1470 
-1477 GKEDTTPEKPG
+1477 
-1488 KEDTTPAE
+1488 
-1496 PGKEDTTPTETKKDD
+1496 DD
-1511 KVSTTTTVAKVDWS
+1511 KKPAGKQQIDTNKQPVSG
-1525 KEVDTIK
+1525 
-1532 NASAKDTIAVKMD
+1532 N
-1545 ETGVISKDAIAAIK
+1545 
-1559 GTQKKLVLDMGD
+1559 
-1571 GIKWIIN
+1571 
-1578 GSDVSKV
+1578 
-1585 PAKDVNMSVTVDSK
+1585 VNTD
-1599 KIPEDVI
+1599 
-1606 KSAKV
+1606 KSA
-1611 EKDAKKVVQ
+1611 
-1620 ISLAHEGEFGFK
+1620 
-1632 PVLSIDIGKSYA
+1632 
-1644 GKYAN
+1644 N
-1649 LYYYNTK
+1649 K
-1656 TKALEGQMS
+1656 TKS
-1665 VKIVDD
+1665 
-1671 GSALLTFT
+1671 
-1679 HASDYVISVTDQA
+1679 
-1692 AIDTKKTV
+1692 

-1705 DNEVATYVCLLGL
+1705 DNEAATYVCLLGL
-1718 AAVAIT
+1718 AMVAIT

-1729 KKKVCK
+1729 KKRACK

>member
-309 EADNR
+309 EVDNR

-448 NGSTYSVYKKA
+448 KGSRYSVYKKA
-459 EFKGRSV
+459 AFKGRSV
-466 NVPGTFPGPSWNEKS
+466 NVPGTFPGPSWDEKS

-489 GLYECT
+489 GLYEYT
-495 FKDVPAANYE
+495 FNDVPAANYE
-505 YKIAMGSWSENYG
+505 YKISMGSWSENYG

-627 LFYCNASGAEVKTEN
+627 LFYCNASGAEVRTEN

-685 DTRNIDMTKD
+685 DTRNIDMKKD
-695 GEAVNGKQQWSAT
+695 GEAVNGKQQWSVT

-891 DLGDFEELTKVAEEN
+891 DLGDFEELTRVAEEN

-934 AGTDKIGA
+934 AGTDKVGA

-953 AEQNVSEGTAKDI
+953 AEQNVSEDTAKDI
-966 AKKYFTDN
+966 AKKYFADN

-995 DNDNDVTDNIG
+995 DNENDVTDNIG

-1170 YLDGVDDDR
+1170 YLDGIDDDR

-1188 PTYENTTDTAK
+1188 PTYENTSDTAK

-1243 NKDLVT
+1243 SKELVT

-1280 GYVRSDDKDTITV
+1280 GYVRSDDNDIITV
-1293 LGNNADSDKEIT
+1293 LGNNADSAKEIT

-1326 VTDGKVKVN
+1326 VKDGKVKVN

-1362 DSSYVEEAKTP
+1362 DSSYVEEVKTP

-1398 GPENATSKVV
+1398 GPENVTSKVV

-1448 TCDIKIA
+1448 TCDITVTQA
-1455 EAQKPQPT
+1455 EVKKPAQNNPNDKKPAGKQQIDTNKQP
-1463 PEKPGKE
+1463 
-1470 DTTPEKP
+1470 
-1477 GKEDTTPEKPG
+1477 
-1488 KEDTTPAE
+1488 
-1496 PGKEDTTPTETKKDD
+1496 
-1511 KVSTTTTVAKVDWS
+1511 VSG
-1525 KEVDTIK
+1525 
-1532 NASAKDTIAVKMD
+1532 N
-1545 ETGVISKDAIAAIK
+1545 
-1559 GTQKKLVLDMGD
+1559 
-1571 GIKWIIN
+1571 
-1578 GSDVSKV
+1578 
-1585 PAKDVNMSVTVDSK
+1585 VNTD
-1599 KIPEDVI
+1599 
-1606 KSAKV
+1606 KSAN
-1611 EKDAKKVVQ
+1611 Q
-1620 ISLAHEGEFGFK
+1620 T
-1632 PVLSIDIGKSYA
+1632 KS
-1644 GKYAN
+1644 
-1649 LYYYNTK
+1649 
-1656 TKALEGQMS
+1656 
-1665 VKIVDD
+1665 
-1671 GSALLTFT
+1671 
-1679 HASDYVISVTDQA
+1679 
-1692 AIDTKKTV
+1692 

-1718 AAVAIT
+1718 AMVAIT

-1729 KKKVCK
+1729 KKKACK

>member
-24 NVSTTLSVKADD
+24 NVSTILSVKADD

-309 EADNR
+309 EVDNR

-448 NGSTYSVYKKA
+448 KGSRYSVYKKA
-459 EFKGRSV
+459 AFKGRSV
-466 NVPGTFPGPSWNEKS
+466 NVPGTFPGPSWDEKS

-489 GLYECT
+489 GLYEYT
-495 FKDVPAANYE
+495 FNDVPAANYE
-505 YKIAMGSWSENYG
+505 YKISMGSWSENYG

-627 LFYCNASGAEVKTEN
+627 LFYCNASGAEVRTEN

-685 DTRNIDMTKD
+685 DTRNIDMKKD
-695 GEAVNGKQQWSAT
+695 GEAVNGKQQWSVT

-891 DLGDFEELTKVAEEN
+891 DLGDFEELTRVAEEN

-934 AGTDKIGA
+934 AGTDKVGA

-953 AEQNVSEGTAKDI
+953 AEQNVSEDTAKDI
-966 AKKYFTDN
+966 AKKYFADN

-995 DNDNDVTDNIG
+995 DNENDVTDNIG

-1280 GYVRSDDKDTITV
+1280 GYVRSDDKDIITV

-1373 ATTIALDKT
+1373 ATTIALDKV

-1398 GPENATSKVV
+1398 GPENVTSKVV

-1448 TCDIKIA
+1448 TCDIKVSEA
-1455 EAQKPQPT
+1455 EKPQPT
-1463 PEKPGKE
+1463 PEPEPQPTPQKVAATTITLDKTTANLKEGETVELKATVGPENATDKSVTWTSSDESVATVSKDGKV
-1470 DTTPEKP
+1470 T
-1477 GKEDTTPEKPG
+1477 
-1488 KEDTTPAE
+1488 
-1496 PGKEDTTPTETKKDD
+1496 
-1511 KVSTTTTVAKVDWS
+1511 
-1525 KEVDTIK
+1525 
-1532 NASAKDTIAVKMD
+1532 AVK
-1545 ETGVISKDAIAAIK
+1545 
-1559 GTQKKLVLDMGD
+1559 
-1571 GIKWIIN
+1571 
-1578 GSDVSKV
+1578 
-1585 PAKDVNMSVTVDSK
+1585 
-1599 KIPEDVI
+1599 
-1606 KSAKV
+1606 
-1611 EKDAKKVVQ
+1611 
-1620 ISLAHEGEFGFK
+1620 
-1632 PVLSIDIGKSYA
+1632 A
-1644 GKYAN
+1644 G
-1649 LYYYNTK
+1649 
-1656 TKALEGQMS
+1656 S
-1665 VKIVDD
+1665 VKITATAVSGKNVTATCDITVTQAEVKKPAQNNPDD
-1671 GSALLTFT
+1671 KKPAGK
-1679 HASDYVISVTDQA
+1679 QQ
-1692 AIDTKKTV
+1692 IDTNKQPVSGNVNTDKSANKTKS

-1705 DNEVATYVCLLGL
+1705 DNEAATYVCLLGL
-1718 AAVAIT
+1718 AAAAIT

-1729 KKKVCK
+1729 KKRACK

>member
-309 EADNR
+309 EVDNR

-448 NGSTYSVYKKA
+448 KGSRYSVYKKA
-459 EFKGRSV
+459 AFKGRSV
-466 NVPGTFPGPSWNEKS
+466 NVPGTFPGPSWDEKS

-489 GLYECT
+489 GLYEYT
-495 FKDVPAANYE
+495 FNDVPAANYE
-505 YKIAMGSWSENYG
+505 YKISMGSWSENYG

-627 LFYCNASGAEVKTEN
+627 LFYCNASGAEVRTEN

-685 DTRNIDMTKD
+685 DTRNIDMKKD
-695 GEAVNGKQQWSAT
+695 GEAVNGKQQWSVT

-891 DLGDFEELTKVAEEN
+891 DLGDFEELTRVAEEN

-934 AGTDKIGA
+934 AGTDKVGA

-953 AEQNVSEGTAKDI
+953 AEQNVSEDTAKDI
-966 AKKYFTDN
+966 AKKYFADN

-995 DNDNDVTDNIG
+995 DNENDVTDNIG

-1170 YLDGVDDDR
+1170 YLDGIDDDR

-1188 PTYENTTDTAK
+1188 PTYENTSDTAK

-1243 NKDLVT
+1243 SKELVT

-1280 GYVRSDDKDTITV
+1280 GYVRSDDNDIITV
-1293 LGNNADSDKEIT
+1293 LGNNADSAKEIT

-1326 VTDGKVKVN
+1326 VKDGKVKVN

-1362 DSSYVEEAKTP
+1362 DSSYVEEVKTP

-1398 GPENATSKVV
+1398 GPENVTSKVV

-1430 AGDVTIT
+1430 AGDVIIT

-1448 TCDIKIA
+1448 TCDIKVA
-1455 EAQKPQPT
+1455 EAEKPQPT
-1463 PEKPGKE
+1463 PEPKPQPQP
-1470 DTTPEKP
+1470 TPEP
-1477 GKEDTTPEKPG
+1477 EPQPTPEPEPQPTPQKVAATTITLDKTTANLKEGETVELKATVGPENATDKSVTWTSSDESVATVSKDG
-1488 KEDTTPAE
+1488 KVT
-1496 PGKEDTTPTETKKDD
+1496 
-1511 KVSTTTTVAKVDWS
+1511 
-1525 KEVDTIK
+1525 
-1532 NASAKDTIAVKMD
+1532 AVK
-1545 ETGVISKDAIAAIK
+1545 
-1559 GTQKKLVLDMGD
+1559 
-1571 GIKWIIN
+1571 
-1578 GSDVSKV
+1578 
-1585 PAKDVNMSVTVDSK
+1585 
-1599 KIPEDVI
+1599 
-1606 KSAKV
+1606 
-1611 EKDAKKVVQ
+1611 
-1620 ISLAHEGEFGFK
+1620 
-1632 PVLSIDIGKSYA
+1632 A
-1644 GKYAN
+1644 G
-1649 LYYYNTK
+1649 
-1656 TKALEGQMS
+1656 S
-1665 VKIVDD
+1665 VKITATAVSGKNVTATCDITVTQAEVKKPAQNNPDD
-1671 GSALLTFT
+1671 KKPAGK
-1679 HASDYVISVTDQA
+1679 QQ
-1692 AIDTKKTV
+1692 IDTNKQPVSGNVNTDKSANQTKS

-1718 AAVAIT
+1718 AAAAIT

-1729 KKKVCK
+1729 KKRACK

>member
-54 QTMDLYMNGIYETKL
+54 QTMDLYMNGVYETKL

-86 TSLTDNFTTNGGDVY
+86 TSLADNFTTNGGDVY
-101 VRLKDGLLTDSVNN
+101 VRLKDGILTDSVNN

-221 EINGV
+221 EINGA
-226 VYDSVRTPAFE
+226 VYDSVRTPAFK
-237 VAQNSGAI
+237 VAQNSGEI

-303 EKWYEA
+303 AKWYEA
-309 EADNR
+309 EGDNR

-419 GDAAAD
+419 GDAATD
-425 IVYYYVIDGAP
+425 IVYYYVIDGTP

-448 NGSTYSVYKKA
+448 KGSRYSVYKKA

-466 NVPGTFPGPSWNEKS
+466 NVPGTFPGPSWDEKS
-481 NPMTYKGN
+481 NTMTYKGN
-489 GLYECT
+489 GLYEYT
-495 FKDVPAANYE
+495 FNDVPAANYE
-505 YKIAMGSWSENYG
+505 YKISMGSWSENYG

-559 VLLKGSGI
+559 VLLKGNGI

-581 YTAVINMKKGSYDNI
+581 YTAVINMNEGSYDNI

-627 LFYCNASGAEVKTEN
+627 LFYCNASGAEVRTEN

-685 DTRNIDMTKD
+685 DTRNINMTKD
-695 GEAVNGKQQWSAT
+695 GEAVNGKQQWSVT

-759 DGFETPDWMKN
+759 AGFETPDWMKN

-891 DLGDFEELTKVAEEN
+891 DLGDFEELTRVAEEN

-934 AGTDKIGA
+934 AGTDKVGA

-953 AEQNVSEGTAKDI
+953 AEQNVSEDTAKDI
-966 AKKYFTDN
+966 AKKYFADN

-995 DNDNDVTDNIG
+995 DNENDVTDNIG

-1188 PTYENTTDTAK
+1188 PTYEKTTDTAK

-1280 GYVRSDDKDTITV
+1280 GYVRSDDKDIITV

-1398 GPENATSKVV
+1398 GPENVTSKVV

-1448 TCDIKIA
+1448 TCDITVTQA
-1455 EAQKPQPT
+1455 EVKKPAQNNP
-1463 PEKPGKE
+1463 
-1470 DTTPEKP
+1470 
-1477 GKEDTTPEKPG
+1477 
-1488 KEDTTPAE
+1488 
-1496 PGKEDTTPTETKKDD
+1496 DD
-1511 KVSTTTTVAKVDWS
+1511 KKPAGKQQIDTNKQPVSG
-1525 KEVDTIK
+1525 
-1532 NASAKDTIAVKMD
+1532 N
-1545 ETGVISKDAIAAIK
+1545 
-1559 GTQKKLVLDMGD
+1559 
-1571 GIKWIIN
+1571 
-1578 GSDVSKV
+1578 
-1585 PAKDVNMSVTVDSK
+1585 VNTD
-1599 KIPEDVI
+1599 
-1606 KSAKV
+1606 KSAN
-1611 EKDAKKVVQ
+1611 Q
-1620 ISLAHEGEFGFK
+1620 T
-1632 PVLSIDIGKSYA
+1632 KS
-1644 GKYAN
+1644 
-1649 LYYYNTK
+1649 
-1656 TKALEGQMS
+1656 
-1665 VKIVDD
+1665 
-1671 GSALLTFT
+1671 
-1679 HASDYVISVTDQA
+1679 
-1692 AIDTKKTV
+1692 

-1718 AAVAIT
+1718 AMVAIT

-1729 KKKVCK
+1729 KKRACK

>member
-54 QTMDLYMNGIYETKL
+54 QTMDLYMNGVYETKL

-309 EADNR
+309 EVDNR

-448 NGSTYSVYKKA
+448 KGSRYSVYKKA
-459 EFKGRSV
+459 AFKGRSV
-466 NVPGTFPGPSWNEKS
+466 NVPGTFPGPSWDEKS

-489 GLYECT
+489 GLYEYT
-495 FKDVPAANYE
+495 FNDVPAANYE
-505 YKIAMGSWSENYG
+505 YKISMGSWSENYG

-627 LFYCNASGAEVKTEN
+627 LFYCNASGAEVRTEN

-685 DTRNIDMTKD
+685 DTRNIDMKKD
-695 GEAVNGKQQWSAT
+695 GEAVNGKQQWSVT

-891 DLGDFEELTKVAEEN
+891 DLGDFEELTRVAEEN

-934 AGTDKIGA
+934 AGTDKVGA

-953 AEQNVSEGTAKDI
+953 AEQNVSEDTAKDI
-966 AKKYFTDN
+966 AKKYFADN

-995 DNDNDVTDNIG
+995 DNENDVTDNIG

-1170 YLDGVDDDR
+1170 YLDGIDDDR

-1188 PTYENTTDTAK
+1188 PTYENTSDTAK

-1243 NKDLVT
+1243 SKELVT

-1280 GYVRSDDKDTITV
+1280 GYVRSDDNDIITV
-1293 LGNNADSDKEIT
+1293 LGNNADSAKEIT

-1326 VTDGKVKVN
+1326 VKDGKVKVN

-1362 DSSYVEEAKTP
+1362 DSSYVEEVKTP

-1398 GPENATSKVV
+1398 GPENVTSKVV

-1448 TCDIKIA
+1448 TCDIKVA
-1455 EAQKPQPT
+1455 EAEKPQPT
-1463 PEKPGKE
+1463 PEPKPQPQP
-1470 DTTPEKP
+1470 TPEP
-1477 GKEDTTPEKPG
+1477 EPQPTPEPEPQPTPQKVAATTITLDKTTANLKEGETVELKATVGPENATDKSVTWTSSDESVATVSKDG
-1488 KEDTTPAE
+1488 KVT
-1496 PGKEDTTPTETKKDD
+1496 
-1511 KVSTTTTVAKVDWS
+1511 
-1525 KEVDTIK
+1525 
-1532 NASAKDTIAVKMD
+1532 AVK
-1545 ETGVISKDAIAAIK
+1545 
-1559 GTQKKLVLDMGD
+1559 
-1571 GIKWIIN
+1571 
-1578 GSDVSKV
+1578 
-1585 PAKDVNMSVTVDSK
+1585 
-1599 KIPEDVI
+1599 
-1606 KSAKV
+1606 
-1611 EKDAKKVVQ
+1611 
-1620 ISLAHEGEFGFK
+1620 
-1632 PVLSIDIGKSYA
+1632 A
-1644 GKYAN
+1644 G
-1649 LYYYNTK
+1649 
-1656 TKALEGQMS
+1656 S
-1665 VKIVDD
+1665 VKITATAVSGKNVTATCDITVTQAEVKKPAQNNPDD
-1671 GSALLTFT
+1671 KKPAGK
-1679 HASDYVISVTDQA
+1679 QQ
-1692 AIDTKKTV
+1692 IDTNKQPVSGNVNTDKSANQTKS

-1718 AAVAIT
+1718 AAAAIT

-1729 KKKVCK
+1729 KKRACK

>member
-309 EADNR
+309 EVDNR

-419 GDAAAD
+419 GDAAAY

-448 NGSTYSVYKKA
+448 KGSRYSVYKKA
-459 EFKGRSV
+459 AFKGRSV
-466 NVPGTFPGPSWNEKS
+466 NVPGTFPGPSWDEKS

-489 GLYECT
+489 GLYEYT
-495 FKDVPAANYE
+495 FNDIPAANYE
-505 YKIAMGSWSENYG
+505 YKISMGSWSENYG

-627 LFYCNASGAEVKTEN
+627 LFYCNASGAEVRTEN

-685 DTRNIDMTKD
+685 DTRNIDMKKD
-695 GEAVNGKQQWSAT
+695 GEAVNGKQQWSVT

-891 DLGDFEELTKVAEEN
+891 DLGDFEELTRVAEEN

-934 AGTDKIGA
+934 AGTDKVGA

-953 AEQNVSEGTAKDI
+953 AEQNVSEDTAKDI
-966 AKKYFTDN
+966 AKKYFADN

-995 DNDNDVTDNIG
+995 DNENDVTDNIG

-1170 YLDGVDDDR
+1170 YLDGIDDDR

-1188 PTYENTTDTAK
+1188 PTYENTSDTAK

-1243 NKDLVT
+1243 SKELVT

-1280 GYVRSDDKDTITV
+1280 GYVRSDDNDIITV
-1293 LGNNADSDKEIT
+1293 LGNNADSAKEIT

-1326 VTDGKVKVN
+1326 VKDGKVKVN

-1362 DSSYVEEAKTP
+1362 DSSYVEEVKTP

-1398 GPENATSKVV
+1398 GPENVTSKVV

-1448 TCDIKIA
+1448 TCDIKVA
-1455 EAQKPQPT
+1455 EAEKPQPT
-1463 PEKPGKE
+1463 PEPKPQPQP
-1470 DTTPEKP
+1470 TPEP
-1477 GKEDTTPEKPG
+1477 EPQPEPQPTPEPEPQPTPQKVAATTITLDKTTANLKEGETVELKATVGPENATDKSVTWTSSDESVATVSKDG
-1488 KEDTTPAE
+1488 KVT
-1496 PGKEDTTPTETKKDD
+1496 
-1511 KVSTTTTVAKVDWS
+1511 
-1525 KEVDTIK
+1525 
-1532 NASAKDTIAVKMD
+1532 AVK
-1545 ETGVISKDAIAAIK
+1545 
-1559 GTQKKLVLDMGD
+1559 
-1571 GIKWIIN
+1571 
-1578 GSDVSKV
+1578 
-1585 PAKDVNMSVTVDSK
+1585 
-1599 KIPEDVI
+1599 
-1606 KSAKV
+1606 
-1611 EKDAKKVVQ
+1611 
-1620 ISLAHEGEFGFK
+1620 
-1632 PVLSIDIGKSYA
+1632 A
-1644 GKYAN
+1644 G
-1649 LYYYNTK
+1649 
-1656 TKALEGQMS
+1656 S
-1665 VKIVDD
+1665 VKITATAVSGKNVTATCDITVTQAEVKKPAQNNPDD
-1671 GSALLTFT
+1671 KKPAGK
-1679 HASDYVISVTDQA
+1679 QQ
-1692 AIDTKKTV
+1692 IDTNKQPVSGNVNTDKSANQTKS

-1718 AAVAIT
+1718 AAAAIT

-1729 KKKVCK
+1729 KKRACK

>member
-1 MKKSKTRVMSLSLV
+1 MCEKKRRGNMKKSKTRVMSLSLV

-448 NGSTYSVYKKA
+448 KGSKYSVYKKA
-459 EFKGRSV
+459 AFKGRSV
-466 NVPGTFPGPSWNEKS
+466 NVPGTFPGPSWDEKS

-489 GLYECT
+489 GLYEYT
-495 FKDVPAANYE
+495 FNDVPAANYE
-505 YKIAMGSWSENYG
+505 YKISMGSWSENYG

-559 VLLKGSGI
+559 VLLKGNGV

-627 LFYCNASGAEVKTEN
+627 LFYCNASGAEVRTEN

-695 GEAVNGKQQWSAT
+695 GEAVNGKQQWSVT

-759 DGFETPDWMKN
+759 AGFETPDWMKN

-804 SDWNTLPENPE
+804 SDWDTLPENPE

-891 DLGDFEELTKVAEEN
+891 DLGDFEELTRVAEEN

-934 AGTDKIGA
+934 AGTDKVGA

-953 AEQNVSEGTAKDI
+953 AEQNVSEDTAKDI
-966 AKKYFTDN
+966 AKKYFADN

-995 DNDNDVTDNIG
+995 DNENDVTDNIG

-1170 YLDGVDDDR
+1170 YLDGIDDDR

-1188 PTYENTTDTAK
+1188 PTYENTSDTAK

-1280 GYVRSDDKDTITV
+1280 GYVRSDDKDIITV

-1398 GPENATSKVV
+1398 GPENVTSKVV

-1448 TCDIKIA
+1448 TCDITVTQA
-1455 EAQKPQPT
+1455 EVKKPAQNNPNDKKPAGKQQIDTNKQP
-1463 PEKPGKE
+1463 
-1470 DTTPEKP
+1470 
-1477 GKEDTTPEKPG
+1477 
-1488 KEDTTPAE
+1488 
-1496 PGKEDTTPTETKKDD
+1496 
-1511 KVSTTTTVAKVDWS
+1511 VSG
-1525 KEVDTIK
+1525 
-1532 NASAKDTIAVKMD
+1532 N
-1545 ETGVISKDAIAAIK
+1545 
-1559 GTQKKLVLDMGD
+1559 
-1571 GIKWIIN
+1571 
-1578 GSDVSKV
+1578 
-1585 PAKDVNMSVTVDSK
+1585 VNTD
-1599 KIPEDVI
+1599 
-1606 KSAKV
+1606 KSAN
-1611 EKDAKKVVQ
+1611 Q
-1620 ISLAHEGEFGFK
+1620 T
-1632 PVLSIDIGKSYA
+1632 KS
-1644 GKYAN
+1644 
-1649 LYYYNTK
+1649 
-1656 TKALEGQMS
+1656 
-1665 VKIVDD
+1665 
-1671 GSALLTFT
+1671 
-1679 HASDYVISVTDQA
+1679 
-1692 AIDTKKTV
+1692 

-1705 DNEVATYVCLLGL
+1705 DNEAATYVCLLGL
-1718 AAVAIT
+1718 AMVAIT

-1729 KKKVCK
+1729 KKKACK

>member
-1 MKKSKTRVMSLSLV
+1 MCEKKRRGNMKKSKTRVMSLSLV

-54 QTMDLYMNGIYETKL
+54 QTMDLYMNGVYETKL

-86 TSLTDNFTTNGGDVY
+86 TSLADNFTTNGGDVY
-101 VRLKDGLLTDSVNN
+101 VRLKDGILTDSVNN

-221 EINGV
+221 EINGA
-226 VYDSVRTPAFE
+226 VYDSVRTPAFK
-237 VAQNSGAI
+237 VAQNSGEI

-303 EKWYEA
+303 AKWYEA
-309 EADNR
+309 EGDNR

-419 GDAAAD
+419 GDAATD
-425 IVYYYVIDGAP
+425 IVYYYVIDGTP

-448 NGSTYSVYKKA
+448 KGSRYSVYKKA

-466 NVPGTFPGPSWNEKS
+466 NVPGTFPGPSWDEKS
-481 NPMTYKGN
+481 NTMTYKGN
-489 GLYECT
+489 GLYEYT
-495 FKDVPAANYE
+495 FNDVPAANYE
-505 YKIAMGSWSENYG
+505 YKISMGSWSENYG

-559 VLLKGSGI
+559 VLLKGNGI

-581 YTAVINMKKGSYDNI
+581 YTAVINMNEGSYDNI

-627 LFYCNASGAEVKTEN
+627 LFYCNASGAEVRTEN

-685 DTRNIDMTKD
+685 DTRNINMTKD
-695 GEAVNGKQQWSAT
+695 GEAVNGKQQWSVT

-759 DGFETPDWMKN
+759 AGFETPDWMKN

-891 DLGDFEELTKVAEEN
+891 DLGDFEELTRVAEEN

-934 AGTDKIGA
+934 AGTDKVGA

-953 AEQNVSEGTAKDI
+953 AEQNVSEDTAKDI
-966 AKKYFTDN
+966 AKKYFADN

-995 DNDNDVTDNIG
+995 DNENDVTDNIG

-1188 PTYENTTDTAK
+1188 PTYEKTTDTAK

-1280 GYVRSDDKDTITV
+1280 GYVRSDDKDIITV

-1398 GPENATSKVV
+1398 GPENVTSKVV

-1448 TCDIKIA
+1448 TCDITVTQA
-1455 EAQKPQPT
+1455 EVKKPAQNNP
-1463 PEKPGKE
+1463 
-1470 DTTPEKP
+1470 
-1477 GKEDTTPEKPG
+1477 
-1488 KEDTTPAE
+1488 
-1496 PGKEDTTPTETKKDD
+1496 DD
-1511 KVSTTTTVAKVDWS
+1511 KKPAGKQQIDTNKQPVSG
-1525 KEVDTIK
+1525 
-1532 NASAKDTIAVKMD
+1532 N
-1545 ETGVISKDAIAAIK
+1545 
-1559 GTQKKLVLDMGD
+1559 
-1571 GIKWIIN
+1571 
-1578 GSDVSKV
+1578 
-1585 PAKDVNMSVTVDSK
+1585 VNTD
-1599 KIPEDVI
+1599 
-1606 KSAKV
+1606 KSAN
-1611 EKDAKKVVQ
+1611 Q
-1620 ISLAHEGEFGFK
+1620 T
-1632 PVLSIDIGKSYA
+1632 KS
-1644 GKYAN
+1644 
-1649 LYYYNTK
+1649 
-1656 TKALEGQMS
+1656 
-1665 VKIVDD
+1665 
-1671 GSALLTFT
+1671 
-1679 HASDYVISVTDQA
+1679 
-1692 AIDTKKTV
+1692 

-1718 AAVAIT
+1718 AMVAIT

-1729 KKKVCK
+1729 KKRACK

>member
-1 MKKSKTRVMSLSLV
+1 
-15 FAMVATMLP
+15 
-24 NVSTTLSVKADD
+24 
-36 KVSPK
+36 
-41 VSDLVQIKVGDKT
+41 
-54 QTMDLYMNGIYETKL
+54 MN
-69 SGLSGEE
+69 
-76 TVKLLVNGEE
+76 
-86 TSLTDNFTTNGGDVY
+86 
-101 VRLKDGLLTDSVNN
+101 
-115 QDGKKL
+115 
-121 LHTAAFTGNFEGLE
+121 
-135 FLDDDG
+135 
-141 NRYDIASWT
+141 
-150 PADSKGELDYV
+150 
-161 GGGIYEKTF
+161 
-170 HMKEL
+170 
-175 ADNVE
+175 
-180 VKDGG
+180 
-185 YKVAFDDS
+185 
-193 WDYSI
+193 
-198 GDGSNNCAVTIPK
+198 
-211 GTTEFTVLCD
+211 
-221 EINGV
+221 
-226 VYDSVRTPAFE
+226 
-237 VAQNSGAI
+237 
-245 TKSSLATKI
+245 KI
-254 SIIGSVRCGDDDWEA
+254 S
-269 SKTGFEF
+269 
-276 TPISDT
+276 
-282 LYRYQKTF
+282 
-290 AKGTYDYKCVFDY
+290 
-303 EKWYEA
+303 
-309 EADNR
+309 
-314 RFEVNEDNTNV
+314 
-325 VFLYD
+325 
-330 TKTGKLTDSV
+330 
-340 NNTNDVAKALGM
+340 
-352 QVAPAKAKVSE
+352 
-363 NTNGTV
+363 
-369 QFVTVA
+369 
-375 DNATTVKLVYGIK
+375 
-388 SEVEKSGEAAL
+388 
-399 KTVDCSKL
+399 
-407 NNGGYAANNLFI
+407 
-419 GDAAAD
+419 
-425 IVYYYVIDGAP
+425 
-436 TLDAAATSTTEV
+436 
-448 NGSTYSVYKKA
+448 
-459 EFKGRSV
+459 
-466 NVPGTFPGPSWNEKS
+466 
-481 NPMTYKGN
+481 
-489 GLYECT
+489 
-495 FKDVPAANYE
+495 
-505 YKIAMGSWSENYG
+505 MGSWSENYG

-627 LFYCNASGAEVKTEN
+627 LFYCNASGAEVRTEN

-674 VTEAKLVMKGV
+674 VTEANLVMKGV
-685 DTRNIDMTKD
+685 DTRNIDMKKD
-695 GEAVNGKQQWSAT
+695 GEAVNGKQQWSVT

-891 DLGDFEELTKVAEEN
+891 DLGDFEELTRVAEEN

-934 AGTDKIGA
+934 AGTDKVGA

-953 AEQNVSEGTAKDI
+953 AEQNVSEDTAKDI
-966 AKKYFTDN
+966 AKKYFADN

-990 ETLKD
+990 ET
-995 DNDNDVTDNIG
+995 DNIG

-1018 WWGYDSMPV
+1018 GWGYDSMPV

-1170 YLDGVDDDR
+1170 YLDGIDDDR

-1188 PTYENTTDTAK
+1188 PTYENTSDTAK

-1243 NKDLVT
+1243 SKELVT

-1280 GYVRSDDKDTITV
+1280 GYVRSDDNDIITV
-1293 LGNNADSDKEIT
+1293 LGNNADSAKEIT

-1311 ATSKITDIVSGTSYD
+1311 ATSKITD
-1326 VTDGKVKVN
+1326 
-1335 IPAYRGVI
+1335 
-1343 LASDVKSV
+1343 
-1351 SVDEAALAPAY
+1351 Y
-1362 DSSYVEEAKTP
+1362 DSSYVEEVKTP

-1398 GPENATSKVV
+1398 GPENVTSKVV

-1448 TCDIKIA
+1448 TCDITVTQA
-1455 EAQKPQPT
+1455 EVKKPAQNNP
-1463 PEKPGKE
+1463 
-1470 DTTPEKP
+1470 
-1477 GKEDTTPEKPG
+1477 
-1488 KEDTTPAE
+1488 
-1496 PGKEDTTPTETKKDD
+1496 DD
-1511 KVSTTTTVAKVDWS
+1511 KKPAGKQQIDTNKQPVSG
-1525 KEVDTIK
+1525 
-1532 NASAKDTIAVKMD
+1532 N
-1545 ETGVISKDAIAAIK
+1545 
-1559 GTQKKLVLDMGD
+1559 
-1571 GIKWIIN
+1571 
-1578 GSDVSKV
+1578 
-1585 PAKDVNMSVTVDSK
+1585 VNTD
-1599 KIPEDVI
+1599 
-1606 KSAKV
+1606 KSAN
-1611 EKDAKKVVQ
+1611 Q
-1620 ISLAHEGEFGFK
+1620 T
-1632 PVLSIDIGKSYA
+1632 KS
-1644 GKYAN
+1644 
-1649 LYYYNTK
+1649 
-1656 TKALEGQMS
+1656 
-1665 VKIVDD
+1665 
-1671 GSALLTFT
+1671 
-1679 HASDYVISVTDQA
+1679 
-1692 AIDTKKTV
+1692 

-1718 AAVAIT
+1718 AAAAIT

-1729 KKKVCK
+1729 KKRACK

>member
-24 NVSTTLSVKADD
+24 NVSTILSVKADD

-54 QTMDLYMNGIYETKL
+54 QTMDLYMKGVYETKL

-76 TVKLLVNGEE
+76 TIKLLVNGEE

-101 VRLKDGLLTDSVNN
+101 VRLKDGILTDSVNN
-115 QDGKKL
+115 QNGKKL
-121 LHTAAFTGNFEGLE
+121 LHTAAFTGNFAGLE

-141 NRYDIASWT
+141 KRYDIASWK
-150 PADSKGELDYV
+150 PEDPNGELDYV

-170 HMKEL
+170 RMKEL
-175 ADNVE
+175 ADNLE
-180 VKDGG
+180 VQNGG
-185 YKVAFDDS
+185 YKVAFDDA

-198 GDGSNNCAVTIPK
+198 GDGKNNCAVTIPK
-211 GTTEFTVLCD
+211 GTKEFTVLCD

-237 VAQNSGAI
+237 VAQNNGAI

-254 SIIGSVRCGDDDWEA
+254 SIIGSVRGGDDDWEA

-290 AKGTYDYKCVFDY
+290 AKGTYKYKCVFDY
-303 EKWYEA
+303 ANWYEA
-309 EADNR
+309 EEGDR
-314 RFEVNEDNTNV
+314 SFEVNEDNTNV

-375 DNATTVKLVYGIK
+375 DNATTVKLVYGIE
-388 SEVEKSGEAAL
+388 SEVENSGKAAL

-407 NNGGYAANNLFI
+407 NNGGYVANNLFM

-425 IVYYYVIDGAP
+425 IVYYYVIDGTP

-448 NGSTYSVYKKA
+448 KGSRYSVYKKA

-466 NVPGTFPGPSWNEKS
+466 NVPGTFPGPSWDEKS
-481 NPMTYKGN
+481 NMMTYKGN
-489 GLYECT
+489 GLYEYT

-518 KGGILDGAN
+518 KGGSLDGAN

-559 VLLKGSGI
+559 VSLKGNGI
-567 PDGTKLEDSGLTGI
+567 PQGTKLEDSGLTGI
-581 YTAVINMKKGSYDNI
+581 YTAVINMIKGSYDDL

-695 GEAVNGKQQWSAT
+695 GEAVNGKQQWSVT

-759 DGFETPDWMKN
+759 EGFETPDWMKN

-953 AEQNVSEGTAKDI
+953 AEQNVSEDTAKNI

-1140 LERIRERYPEE
+1140 LERIRERYPKE

-1326 VTDGKVKVN
+1326 VTDGKVNVN

-1343 LASDVKSV
+1343 LTSDVKSV

-1362 DSSYVEEAKTP
+1362 DSRYVEEAKTP

-1398 GPENATSKVV
+1398 GPENVTSKVV

-1448 TCDIKIA
+1448 TCDITVTQA
-1455 EAQKPQPT
+1455 EVKKPAQNNP
-1463 PEKPGKE
+1463 
-1470 DTTPEKP
+1470 
-1477 GKEDTTPEKPG
+1477 
-1488 KEDTTPAE
+1488 
-1496 PGKEDTTPTETKKDD
+1496 DD
-1511 KVSTTTTVAKVDWS
+1511 KKPAGKQQIDTNKQPVSG
-1525 KEVDTIK
+1525 
-1532 NASAKDTIAVKMD
+1532 N
-1545 ETGVISKDAIAAIK
+1545 
-1559 GTQKKLVLDMGD
+1559 
-1571 GIKWIIN
+1571 
-1578 GSDVSKV
+1578 
-1585 PAKDVNMSVTVDSK
+1585 VNTD
-1599 KIPEDVI
+1599 
-1606 KSAKV
+1606 KSAN
-1611 EKDAKKVVQ
+1611 Q
-1620 ISLAHEGEFGFK
+1620 T
-1632 PVLSIDIGKSYA
+1632 KS
-1644 GKYAN
+1644 
-1649 LYYYNTK
+1649 
-1656 TKALEGQMS
+1656 
-1665 VKIVDD
+1665 
-1671 GSALLTFT
+1671 
-1679 HASDYVISVTDQA
+1679 
-1692 AIDTKKTV
+1692 

-1705 DNEVATYVCLLGL
+1705 DNEAATYVCLLGL
-1718 AAVAIT
+1718 AMVAIT

-1729 KKKVCK
+1729 KKRACK

>member
-24 NVSTTLSVKADD
+24 NVSTILSVKADD

-54 QTMDLYMNGIYETKL
+54 QTMDLYMKGVYETKL

-76 TVKLLVNGEE
+76 TIKLLVNGEE

-101 VRLKDGLLTDSVNN
+101 VRLKDGILTDSVNN
-115 QDGKKL
+115 QNGKKL
-121 LHTAAFTGNFEGLE
+121 LHTAAFTGNFAGLE

-141 NRYDIASWT
+141 KRYDIASWK
-150 PADSKGELDYV
+150 PEDPNGELDYV

-170 HMKEL
+170 RMKEL

-180 VKDGG
+180 VQNEG
-185 YKVAFDDS
+185 YKVAFDDA

-198 GDGSNNCAVTIPK
+198 GDGKNNCAVTIPK
-211 GTTEFTVLCD
+211 GTKEFTVLCD

-226 VYDSVRTPAFE
+226 VYDSVRTPAFK
-237 VAQNSGAI
+237 VAQNDGAI

-254 SIIGSVRCGDDDWEA
+254 SIIGSVRGGDDDWEA

-290 AKGTYDYKCVFDY
+290 AKGTYKYKCVFDY
-303 EKWYEA
+303 ANWYEA
-309 EADNR
+309 EGGDR
-314 RFEVNEDNTNV
+314 SFEVNEDNTNV

-388 SEVEKSGEAAL
+388 SEVEKSGDVAL

-407 NNGGYAANNLFI
+407 NNGGYAANNLFM

-425 IVYYYVIDGAP
+425 IVYYYVIDGTP

-448 NGSTYSVYKKA
+448 KGIRYSVYKKA

-466 NVPGTFPGPSWNEKS
+466 NVPGTFPGPSWDEKS

-518 KGGILDGAN
+518 KGGSLDGAN

-559 VLLKGSGI
+559 VLLKGNGI

-581 YTAVINMKKGSYDNI
+581 YTAVINMNKGSYDNI

-649 LACKSVYGAVATGES
+649 PACKSVYGAVATGES

-685 DTRNIDMTKD
+685 DTRNIDMKKD
-695 GEAVNGKQQWSAT
+695 GEAVNGKQQWSVT
-708 TKFDT
+708 TKFDK

-953 AEQNVSEGTAKDI
+953 AEQNVSEDTAKDI

-1140 LERIRERYPEE
+1140 LERIRERYPKE

-1179 NQKEIDKAF
+1179 KQKEIDKAF

-1293 LGNNADSDKEIT
+1293 LGNNADSNKEIT

-1326 VTDGKVKVN
+1326 VTDGKVNVN

-1343 LASDVKSV
+1343 LTSDVKSV

-1362 DSSYVEEAKTP
+1362 DSNYVEEAKTP

-1398 GPENATSKVV
+1398 GPENVTSKVV

-1448 TCDIKIA
+1448 TCDITVTQA
-1455 EAQKPQPT
+1455 EVKKPAQNNP
-1463 PEKPGKE
+1463 
-1470 DTTPEKP
+1470 
-1477 GKEDTTPEKPG
+1477 
-1488 KEDTTPAE
+1488 
-1496 PGKEDTTPTETKKDD
+1496 DD
-1511 KVSTTTTVAKVDWS
+1511 KKPAGKQQIDTNKQTVSG
-1525 KEVDTIK
+1525 
-1532 NASAKDTIAVKMD
+1532 N
-1545 ETGVISKDAIAAIK
+1545 
-1559 GTQKKLVLDMGD
+1559 
-1571 GIKWIIN
+1571 
-1578 GSDVSKV
+1578 
-1585 PAKDVNMSVTVDSK
+1585 VNTD
-1599 KIPEDVI
+1599 
-1606 KSAKV
+1606 KSAN
-1611 EKDAKKVVQ
+1611 Q
-1620 ISLAHEGEFGFK
+1620 T
-1632 PVLSIDIGKSYA
+1632 KS
-1644 GKYAN
+1644 
-1649 LYYYNTK
+1649 
-1656 TKALEGQMS
+1656 
-1665 VKIVDD
+1665 
-1671 GSALLTFT
+1671 
-1679 HASDYVISVTDQA
+1679 
-1692 AIDTKKTV
+1692 

-1705 DNEVATYVCLLGL
+1705 DNEAATYVCLLGL
-1718 AAVAIT
+1718 AMIAIT

-1729 KKKVCK
+1729 KKRACK

>member
-1 MKKSKTRVMSLSLV
+1 MCEKKRRGNMKKSKTRVMSLSLV

-24 NVSTTLSVKADD
+24 NVSTILSVKADD

-309 EADNR
+309 EVDNR

-448 NGSTYSVYKKA
+448 KGSRYSVYKKA
-459 EFKGRSV
+459 AFKGRSV
-466 NVPGTFPGPSWNEKS
+466 NVPGTFPGPSWDEKS

-489 GLYECT
+489 GLYEYT
-495 FKDVPAANYE
+495 FNDVPAANYE
-505 YKIAMGSWSENYG
+505 YKISMGSWSENYG

-627 LFYCNASGAEVKTEN
+627 LFYCNASGAEVRTEN

-685 DTRNIDMTKD
+685 DTRNINMIKN
-695 GEAVNGKQQWSAT
+695 GEAVNGKQQWSVT
-708 TKFDT
+708 TEFNT

-759 DGFETPDWMKN
+759 AGFETPDWMKN

-953 AEQNVSEGTAKDI
+953 AEQNVSEDTAKDI
-966 AKKYFTDN
+966 AKKYFADN

-995 DNDNDVTDNIG
+995 DNDKDVTDNIG

-1398 GPENATSKVV
+1398 GPENVTSKVV

-1448 TCDIKIA
+1448 TCDITVTQA
-1455 EAQKPQPT
+1455 EVKKPAQNNPNDKKPAGKQQIDTNKQP
-1463 PEKPGKE
+1463 
-1470 DTTPEKP
+1470 
-1477 GKEDTTPEKPG
+1477 
-1488 KEDTTPAE
+1488 
-1496 PGKEDTTPTETKKDD
+1496 
-1511 KVSTTTTVAKVDWS
+1511 VSG
-1525 KEVDTIK
+1525 
-1532 NASAKDTIAVKMD
+1532 N
-1545 ETGVISKDAIAAIK
+1545 
-1559 GTQKKLVLDMGD
+1559 
-1571 GIKWIIN
+1571 
-1578 GSDVSKV
+1578 
-1585 PAKDVNMSVTVDSK
+1585 VNTD
-1599 KIPEDVI
+1599 
-1606 KSAKV
+1606 KSAN
-1611 EKDAKKVVQ
+1611 Q
-1620 ISLAHEGEFGFK
+1620 T
-1632 PVLSIDIGKSYA
+1632 KS
-1644 GKYAN
+1644 
-1649 LYYYNTK
+1649 
-1656 TKALEGQMS
+1656 
-1665 VKIVDD
+1665 
-1671 GSALLTFT
+1671 
-1679 HASDYVISVTDQA
+1679 
-1692 AIDTKKTV
+1692 

-1705 DNEVATYVCLLGL
+1705 DNEAATYVCLLGL
-1718 AAVAIT
+1718 AMVAIT

-1729 KKKVCK
+1729 KKKACK

>member
-1 MKKSKTRVMSLSLV
+1 MCEKKRRGNMKKSKTRVMSLSLV

-309 EADNR
+309 EVDNR

-448 NGSTYSVYKKA
+448 KGSRYSVYKKA
-459 EFKGRSV
+459 AFKGRSV
-466 NVPGTFPGPSWNEKS
+466 NVPGTFPGPSWDEKS

-489 GLYECT
+489 GLYEYT
-495 FKDVPAANYE
+495 FNDVPAANYE
-505 YKIAMGSWSENYG
+505 YKISMGSWSENYG

-627 LFYCNASGAEVKTEN
+627 LFYCNASGAEVRTEN

-685 DTRNIDMTKD
+685 DTRNIDMKKD
-695 GEAVNGKQQWSAT
+695 GEAVNGKQQWSVT

-891 DLGDFEELTKVAEEN
+891 DLGDFEELTRVAEEN

-934 AGTDKIGA
+934 AGTDKVGA

-953 AEQNVSEGTAKDI
+953 AEQNVSEDTAKDI
-966 AKKYFTDN
+966 AKKYFADN

-995 DNDNDVTDNIG
+995 DNENDVTDNIG

-1170 YLDGVDDDR
+1170 YLDGIDDDR

-1188 PTYENTTDTAK
+1188 PTYENTSDTAK

-1280 GYVRSDDKDTITV
+1280 GYVRSDDKDIITV

-1373 ATTIALDKT
+1373 ATTIALDKV

-1398 GPENATSKVV
+1398 GPENVTSKVV

-1448 TCDIKIA
+1448 TCDIKVSEA
-1455 EAQKPQPT
+1455 EKPQPT
-1463 PEKPGKE
+1463 PEPEPQPTPQKVAATTITLDKTTANLKEGETVELKATVGPENATDKSVTWTSSDDSVATVSKDGKV
-1470 DTTPEKP
+1470 T
-1477 GKEDTTPEKPG
+1477 
-1488 KEDTTPAE
+1488 
-1496 PGKEDTTPTETKKDD
+1496 
-1511 KVSTTTTVAKVDWS
+1511 
-1525 KEVDTIK
+1525 
-1532 NASAKDTIAVKMD
+1532 AVK
-1545 ETGVISKDAIAAIK
+1545 
-1559 GTQKKLVLDMGD
+1559 
-1571 GIKWIIN
+1571 
-1578 GSDVSKV
+1578 
-1585 PAKDVNMSVTVDSK
+1585 
-1599 KIPEDVI
+1599 
-1606 KSAKV
+1606 
-1611 EKDAKKVVQ
+1611 
-1620 ISLAHEGEFGFK
+1620 
-1632 PVLSIDIGKSYA
+1632 A
-1644 GKYAN
+1644 G
-1649 LYYYNTK
+1649 
-1656 TKALEGQMS
+1656 S
-1665 VKIVDD
+1665 VKITATAVSGKNVTAACDITVTQAEVKKPAQNNSDD
-1671 GSALLTFT
+1671 KKPAGK
-1679 HASDYVISVTDQA
+1679 QQ
-1692 AIDTKKTV
+1692 IDTNKQPVSGNVNTDKSANQAKS

-1705 DNEVATYVCLLGL
+1705 DNEVAAYVCLLGL

-1729 KKKVCK
+1729 KKKACK

>member
-436 TLDAAATSTTEV
+436 TLDTAATSTTEV

-518 KGGILDGAN
+518 KGGSLDGAN

-581 YTAVINMKKGSYDNI
+581 YTAVINMSEGSYDNL

-606 FETINVNE
+606 FKTINVNE

-627 LFYCNASGAEVKTEN
+627 LFYCNASGAEVRTEN
-642 ISYDSRD
+642 ISYDSRN

-695 GEAVNGKQQWSAT
+695 GEAVNGKQQWSVT

-759 DGFETPDWMKN
+759 AGFETPDWMKN

-804 SDWNTLPENPE
+804 SDWDILPENPE
-815 QETEEKMDAYK
+815 QETEDKMEAYK
-826 ATGAYVG
+826 AIGAYVG

-891 DLGDFEELTKVAEEN
+891 DLGDFEELTRVAEEN

-934 AGTDKIGA
+934 AGTDKVGA

-953 AEQNVSEGTAKDI
+953 AEQNVSEDTAKDI

-995 DNDNDVTDNIG
+995 DNENDVTDNIG

-1280 GYVRSDDKDTITV
+1280 GYVRSDDKDIITV

-1373 ATTIALDKT
+1373 ATTIALDKV

-1398 GPENATSKVV
+1398 GPENVTSKVV
-1408 IWSSSDESIATVAD
+1408 IWSSSDENIATVAD

-1448 TCDIKIA
+1448 TCDIKVSEA
-1455 EAQKPQPT
+1455 EKPQPT
-1463 PEKPGKE
+1463 PEPEPQPTPQKVAATTITLDKTTANLKEGETVELKATVDPENATDKSVTWTSSDESVATVSKDGKV
-1470 DTTPEKP
+1470 T
-1477 GKEDTTPEKPG
+1477 
-1488 KEDTTPAE
+1488 
-1496 PGKEDTTPTETKKDD
+1496 
-1511 KVSTTTTVAKVDWS
+1511 
-1525 KEVDTIK
+1525 
-1532 NASAKDTIAVKMD
+1532 AVK
-1545 ETGVISKDAIAAIK
+1545 
-1559 GTQKKLVLDMGD
+1559 
-1571 GIKWIIN
+1571 
-1578 GSDVSKV
+1578 
-1585 PAKDVNMSVTVDSK
+1585 
-1599 KIPEDVI
+1599 
-1606 KSAKV
+1606 
-1611 EKDAKKVVQ
+1611 
-1620 ISLAHEGEFGFK
+1620 
-1632 PVLSIDIGKSYA
+1632 A
-1644 GKYAN
+1644 G
-1649 LYYYNTK
+1649 
-1656 TKALEGQMS
+1656 S
-1665 VKIVDD
+1665 VKITATAVSGKNVTAACDITVTQAEVKKPAQNNSDD
-1671 GSALLTFT
+1671 KKPAGK
-1679 HASDYVISVTDQA
+1679 QQ
-1692 AIDTKKTV
+1692 IDTNKQPVSGNVNTDKSANQTKS

-1705 DNEVATYVCLLGL
+1705 DNEVAAYVCLLGL

-1729 KKKVCK
+1729 KKRACK

>member
-24 NVSTTLSVKADD
+24 NVSTTLSVKADG

-54 QTMDLYMNGIYETKL
+54 QTMDLYMKGVYETKL

-101 VRLKDGLLTDSVNN
+101 VRLKDGILTDSVNN

-121 LHTAAFTGNFEGLE
+121 LHTAAFTGNFAGLE

-141 NRYDIASWT
+141 KRYDIASWK
-150 PADSKGELDYV
+150 PEDPNGELDYV

-170 HMKEL
+170 RMKEL

-180 VKDGG
+180 VQNGG
-185 YKVAFDDS
+185 YKVAFDDA

-198 GDGSNNCAVTIPK
+198 GDGKNNYAVTIPK

-221 EINGV
+221 EIKGV

-237 VAQNSGAI
+237 VAQNNGAI

-290 AKGTYDYKCVFDY
+290 AKGTYKYKCVFDY
-303 EKWYEA
+303 ANWYEA
-309 EADNR
+309 EKGDR
-314 RFEVNEDNTNV
+314 SFEVNEDNTNV

-388 SEVEKSGEAAL
+388 SEVENSGKAAL

-407 NNGGYAANNLFI
+407 NNGGYAANNLFM

-425 IVYYYVIDGAP
+425 IVYYYVIDGKE
-436 TLDAAATSTTEV
+436 TLDAAATSTVEV
-448 NGSTYSVYKKA
+448 KGSKYSVYNKA
-459 EFKGRSV
+459 AFKGRSV
-466 NVPGTFPGPSWNEKS
+466 NVPGTFPGPSWDEKS

-518 KGGILDGAN
+518 KGGSLDGAN

-559 VLLKGSGI
+559 VSLKGNGI
-567 PDGTKLEDSGLTGI
+567 PQGTKLEDSGLTGI
-581 YTAVINMKKGSYDNI
+581 YTAVINMKKGSYDDL
-596 EIVYN
+596 EIGYN

-606 FETINVNE
+606 FGKINVNE

-627 LFYCNASGAEVKTEN
+627 LFYCNASGAEVSTEN
-642 ISYDSRD
+642 ISYDSRNP
-649 LACKSVYGAVATGES
+649 ACKSVYGAVATGQS

-674 VTEAKLVMKGV
+674 VTAAKLVMKGV
-685 DTRNIDMTKD
+685 DTRNIDMKKD
-695 GEAVNGKQQWSAT
+695 GEAVNGKQQWSVT

-738 YGKGMVT
+738 YGKGKVT

-759 DGFETPDWMKN
+759 AGFETPDWMKN
-770 AVIYQIF
+770 AVVYQIF

-787 NDFAQTSSRGE
+787 NDFAQTSSRGG

-804 SDWNTLPENPE
+804 SDWDTLPENPE
-815 QETEEKMDAYK
+815 QETEEKMEAYK

-891 DLGDFEELTKVAEEN
+891 DLGDFEELTRVAEEN

-934 AGTDKIGA
+934 AGTDKVGA

-953 AEQNVSEGTAKDI
+953 AEQNVSEDTAKDI
-966 AKKYFTDN
+966 AKKYFADN

-995 DNDNDVTDNIG
+995 DNKNDVTDNIG

-1018 WWGYDSMPV
+1018 WYGYDSMPV

-1057 WISEGS
+1057 WISKGS

-1077 TWQNFRNSVKAL
+1077 TWQKFRNSVKAL
-1089 NNGDAVIIG
+1089 NNDAVIIG

-1130 GGSASDATAA
+1130 GGSAADATAA

-1170 YLDGVDDDR
+1170 YLDGIDDDR

-1188 PTYENTTDTAK
+1188 PTYKNTSDTAK

-1243 NKDLVT
+1243 SKDLVT

-1280 GYVRSDDKDTITV
+1280 GYVRSDDNDIITV
-1293 LGNNADSDKEIT
+1293 LGNNADSEKEIT

-1326 VTDGKVKVN
+1326 VKDGKVKVK

-1362 DSSYVEEAKTP
+1362 DSSYVEEVKTP

-1398 GPENATSKVV
+1398 GPENVTSKVV

-1430 AGDVTIT
+1430 AGNVTIT

-1448 TCDIKIA
+1448 TCDITVTQA
-1455 EAQKPQPT
+1455 EVKKPAQNNPDGKKP
-1463 PEKPGKE
+1463 
-1470 DTTPEKP
+1470 
-1477 GKEDTTPEKPG
+1477 
-1488 KEDTTPAE
+1488 
-1496 PGKEDTTPTETKKDD
+1496 
-1511 KVSTTTTVAKVDWS
+1511 
-1525 KEVDTIK
+1525 
-1532 NASAKDTIAVKMD
+1532 
-1545 ETGVISKDAIAAIK
+1545 
-1559 GTQKKLVLDMGD
+1559 
-1571 GIKWIIN
+1571 
-1578 GSDVSKV
+1578 
-1585 PAKDVNMSVTVDSK
+1585 
-1599 KIPEDVI
+1599 
-1606 KSAKV
+1606 
-1611 EKDAKKVVQ
+1611 
-1620 ISLAHEGEFGFK
+1620 
-1632 PVLSIDIGKSYA
+1632 A
-1644 GKYAN
+1644 GK
-1649 LYYYNTK
+1649 
-1656 TKALEGQMS
+1656 Q
-1665 VKIVDD
+1665 
-1671 GSALLTFT
+1671 
-1679 HASDYVISVTDQA
+1679 Q
-1692 AIDTKKTV
+1692 IDTKKAA

-1705 DNEVATYVCLLGL
+1705 DNEAATYVCLLGL
-1718 AAVAIT
+1718 AMVAIT

-1729 KKKVCK
+1729 KKRACK

>member
-309 EADNR
+309 EVDNR

-448 NGSTYSVYKKA
+448 KGSRYSVYKKA
-459 EFKGRSV
+459 AFKGRSV
-466 NVPGTFPGPSWNEKS
+466 NVPGTFPGPSWDEKS

-489 GLYECT
+489 GLYEYT
-495 FKDVPAANYE
+495 FNDVPAANYE
-505 YKIAMGSWSENYG
+505 YKISMGSWSENYG

-627 LFYCNASGAEVKTEN
+627 LFYCNASGAEVRTEN

-685 DTRNIDMTKD
+685 DTRNIDMKKD
-695 GEAVNGKQQWSAT
+695 GEAVNGKQQWSVT

-891 DLGDFEELTKVAEEN
+891 DLGDFEELTRVAEEN

-934 AGTDKIGA
+934 AGTDKVGA

-953 AEQNVSEGTAKDI
+953 AEQNVSEDTAKDI
-966 AKKYFTDN
+966 AKKYFADN

-995 DNDNDVTDNIG
+995 DNENDVTDNIG

-1170 YLDGVDDDR
+1170 YLDGIDDDR

-1188 PTYENTTDTAK
+1188 PTYENTSDTAK

-1243 NKDLVT
+1243 SKELVT

-1280 GYVRSDDKDTITV
+1280 GYVRSDDNDIITV
-1293 LGNNADSDKEIT
+1293 LGNNADSAKEIT

-1326 VTDGKVKVN
+1326 VKDGKVKVN

-1362 DSSYVEEAKTP
+1362 DSSYVEEVKTP

-1398 GPENATSKVV
+1398 GPENVTSKVV

-1448 TCDIKIA
+1448 TCDIKVA
-1455 EAQKPQPT
+1455 EAEKPQPT
-1463 PEKPGKE
+1463 PEPKPQPQP
-1470 DTTPEKP
+1470 TPEP
-1477 GKEDTTPEKPG
+1477 EPQPEPQPTPEPEPQPTPQKVAATTITLDKTTANLKEGETVELKATVGPENATDKSVTWTSSDESVATVSKDG
-1488 KEDTTPAE
+1488 KVT
-1496 PGKEDTTPTETKKDD
+1496 
-1511 KVSTTTTVAKVDWS
+1511 
-1525 KEVDTIK
+1525 
-1532 NASAKDTIAVKMD
+1532 AVK
-1545 ETGVISKDAIAAIK
+1545 
-1559 GTQKKLVLDMGD
+1559 
-1571 GIKWIIN
+1571 
-1578 GSDVSKV
+1578 
-1585 PAKDVNMSVTVDSK
+1585 
-1599 KIPEDVI
+1599 
-1606 KSAKV
+1606 
-1611 EKDAKKVVQ
+1611 
-1620 ISLAHEGEFGFK
+1620 
-1632 PVLSIDIGKSYA
+1632 A
-1644 GKYAN
+1644 G
-1649 LYYYNTK
+1649 
-1656 TKALEGQMS
+1656 S
-1665 VKIVDD
+1665 VKITATAVSGKNVTATCDITVTQAEVKKPAQNNPDD
-1671 GSALLTFT
+1671 KKPSGK
-1679 HASDYVISVTDQA
+1679 QQ
-1692 AIDTKKTV
+1692 IDTNKQPVSGNVNTDKSANQTKS

-1718 AAVAIT
+1718 AAAAIT

-1729 KKKVCK
+1729 KKRACK

>member
-309 EADNR
+309 EVDNR

-448 NGSTYSVYKKA
+448 KGSRYSVYKKA
-459 EFKGRSV
+459 AFKGRSV
-466 NVPGTFPGPSWNEKS
+466 NVPGTFPGPSWDEKS

-489 GLYECT
+489 GLYEYT
-495 FKDVPAANYE
+495 FNDVPAANYE
-505 YKIAMGSWSENYG
+505 YKISMGSWSENYG

-627 LFYCNASGAEVKTEN
+627 LFYCNASGAEVRTEN

-685 DTRNIDMTKD
+685 DTRNIDMKKD
-695 GEAVNGKQQWSAT
+695 GEAVNGKQQWSVT

-891 DLGDFEELTKVAEEN
+891 DLGDFEELTRVAEEN

-934 AGTDKIGA
+934 AGTDKVGA

-953 AEQNVSEGTAKDI
+953 AEQNVSEDTAKDI
-966 AKKYFTDN
+966 AKKYFADN

-995 DNDNDVTDNIG
+995 DNENDVTDNIG

-1170 YLDGVDDDR
+1170 YLDGIDDDR

-1188 PTYENTTDTAK
+1188 PTYENTSDTAK

-1243 NKDLVT
+1243 SKELVT

-1280 GYVRSDDKDTITV
+1280 GYVRSDDNDIITV
-1293 LGNNADSDKEIT
+1293 LGNNADSAKEIT

-1326 VTDGKVKVN
+1326 VKDGKVKVN

-1362 DSSYVEEAKTP
+1362 DSSYVEEVKTP

-1398 GPENATSKVV
+1398 GPENVTSKVV

-1448 TCDIKIA
+1448 TCDIKVA
-1455 EAQKPQPT
+1455 EAEKPQPT
-1463 PEKPGKE
+1463 PEPKPQPQP
-1470 DTTPEKP
+1470 TPEP
-1477 GKEDTTPEKPG
+1477 EPQPTPEPEPQPNPQKVAATTITLDKTTANLKEGETVELKATVGPENATDKSVTWTSSDESVATVSKDG
-1488 KEDTTPAE
+1488 KVT
-1496 PGKEDTTPTETKKDD
+1496 
-1511 KVSTTTTVAKVDWS
+1511 
-1525 KEVDTIK
+1525 
-1532 NASAKDTIAVKMD
+1532 AVK
-1545 ETGVISKDAIAAIK
+1545 
-1559 GTQKKLVLDMGD
+1559 
-1571 GIKWIIN
+1571 
-1578 GSDVSKV
+1578 
-1585 PAKDVNMSVTVDSK
+1585 
-1599 KIPEDVI
+1599 
-1606 KSAKV
+1606 
-1611 EKDAKKVVQ
+1611 
-1620 ISLAHEGEFGFK
+1620 
-1632 PVLSIDIGKSYA
+1632 A
-1644 GKYAN
+1644 G
-1649 LYYYNTK
+1649 
-1656 TKALEGQMS
+1656 S
-1665 VKIVDD
+1665 VKITATAVSGKNVTATCDITVTQAEVKKPAQNNPDD
-1671 GSALLTFT
+1671 KKPAGK
-1679 HASDYVISVTDQA
+1679 QQ
-1692 AIDTKKTV
+1692 IDTNKQPVSGNVNTDKSANQTKS

-1718 AAVAIT
+1718 AAAAIT

-1729 KKKVCK
+1729 KKRACK

>member
-309 EADNR
+309 EVDNR

-448 NGSTYSVYKKA
+448 KGSRYSVYKKA
-459 EFKGRSV
+459 AFKGRSV
-466 NVPGTFPGPSWNEKS
+466 NVPGTFPGPSWDEKS

-489 GLYECT
+489 GLYEYT
-495 FKDVPAANYE
+495 FNDVPAANYE
-505 YKIAMGSWSENYG
+505 YKISMGSWSENYG

-627 LFYCNASGAEVKTEN
+627 LFYCNASGAEVRTEN

-685 DTRNIDMTKD
+685 DTRNIDMKKD
-695 GEAVNGKQQWSAT
+695 GEAVNGKQQWSVT

-891 DLGDFEELTKVAEEN
+891 DLGDFEELTRVAEEN

-934 AGTDKIGA
+934 AGTDKVGA

-953 AEQNVSEGTAKDI
+953 AEQNVSEDTAKDI
-966 AKKYFTDN
+966 AKKYFADN

-995 DNDNDVTDNIG
+995 DNENDVTDNIG

-1170 YLDGVDDDR
+1170 YLDGIDDDR

-1188 PTYENTTDTAK
+1188 PTYENTSDTAK

-1243 NKDLVT
+1243 SKELVT

-1280 GYVRSDDKDTITV
+1280 GYVRSDDNDIITV
-1293 LGNNADSDKEIT
+1293 LGNNADSAKEIT

-1326 VTDGKVKVN
+1326 VKDGKVKVN

-1362 DSSYVEEAKTP
+1362 DSSYVEEVKTP

-1398 GPENATSKVV
+1398 GPENVTSKVV

-1448 TCDIKIA
+1448 TCDIKVA
-1455 EAQKPQPT
+1455 EAEKPQPT
-1463 PEKPGKE
+1463 PEPKPQPQP
-1470 DTTPEKP
+1470 TPEP
-1477 GKEDTTPEKPG
+1477 EPQPTPEPEPQPTPQKVAATTITLDKTTANLKEGETVELKATVGPENATDKSVTWTSSDESVATVSKDG
-1488 KEDTTPAE
+1488 KVT
-1496 PGKEDTTPTETKKDD
+1496 
-1511 KVSTTTTVAKVDWS
+1511 
-1525 KEVDTIK
+1525 
-1532 NASAKDTIAVKMD
+1532 AVK
-1545 ETGVISKDAIAAIK
+1545 
-1559 GTQKKLVLDMGD
+1559 
-1571 GIKWIIN
+1571 
-1578 GSDVSKV
+1578 
-1585 PAKDVNMSVTVDSK
+1585 
-1599 KIPEDVI
+1599 
-1606 KSAKV
+1606 
-1611 EKDAKKVVQ
+1611 
-1620 ISLAHEGEFGFK
+1620 
-1632 PVLSIDIGKSYA
+1632 A
-1644 GKYAN
+1644 G
-1649 LYYYNTK
+1649 
-1656 TKALEGQMS
+1656 S
-1665 VKIVDD
+1665 VKITATAVSGKNVTATCDITVTQAEVKKPAQNNPDD
-1671 GSALLTFT
+1671 KKPAGK
-1679 HASDYVISVTDQA
+1679 QQ
-1692 AIDTKKTV
+1692 IDTNKQPVSGNVNTDKSANQTKS

-1718 AAVAIT
+1718 AAAAIT

-1729 KKKVCK
+1729 KKRACK